1 MGAWGIKA
9 LERDEGLDVLDI
21 LKNEYV
27 PEHPVMDLGEMIEL
41 MKEEVMLGSDF
52 SQIDFL
58 FDNTAMALAELYF
71 QWKDNSKLDY
81 DHEEAIW
88 DKVTGF
94 TASKEALAFLLRQLT
109 DIKNEVPDED
119 GIREIVDLWKNEDSG
134 EIAPAWLEHLNQL
147 IDRLD
152 SEQEARQMYIKKYW
166 GNFIGGSDDSLN
178 LVAFLEDQKKEEI
191 PLSEI
196 FAKIGLDKQNWDFR
210 QTVEYLEF
218 THSDGVEMDFHF
230 AIDVVT
236 DLAAIL
242 LECSVSGSVNLQDLD
257 EYNTPARRIRITVT
271 PEEHDA
277 MNKALA
283 DFAQN
288 PLEYDLSEMMD
299 NEEIQEMARDVEA
312 LRKELYEAAGRNR
325 DYHVKAEDVKSLLP
339 DWKGADGCIATN
351 RITVEGRKVGYC
363 YREEPDGG
371 WDSGWR
377 FTAGDESDEYMD
389 DPNNAGIYKL
399 NTICNDDPDIIPLLN
414 TPAPCA
420 FERDENGV
428 FQQIKD
434 WKPDEDEEDP
444 DMDILKQCQ
453 KWHEEDKHQKI
464 VDALEAISAEERTPE
479 MDMELARAYNNLA
492 DSSEPEGRKLLHQA
506 LELMQSHEEEL
517 GDTYSWNFRMGY
529 AYYYLDQ
536 EGRALRHFEKALELH
551 PGDDPKLNTR
561 QDMEELID
569 SCKKGISLPQF
580 WECFRERT
588 ENWWETF
595 AEMEAELRQ
604 MMDEDKD
611 HTRGA
616 ELVDQMQETLN
627 LVFDEISF
635 EMGFNGEKYELIL
648 TPEGDKV
655 KLFELVYFQKHA
667 PKEML
672 KHWNILVGR
681 QPLQNIGL
689 RTEDGW
695 EISGEDV
702 QIWLEKQGE
711 NSFAISA
718 YCEKLLPMLRE
729 AECRVWWMLTTLTDQ
744 VLGEIPHMRYIDS
757 FDVLEEPK
765 AEPSFLLSQLPDK
778 LREQGL
784 ELSTDPEAYLESYL
798 GYKMEPKQDP
808 DADWRL
814 DVMAGSTC
822 CVPLI
827 NGYLNADND
836 FMDDLHA
843 DGAVAG
849 FFCYPL
855 DTLREEEGS
864 QKIFDFR
871 DKLEEVL
878 TGGDGS
884 EVLTLTGGATGL
896 YCGYVDFIAWD
907 IQEALNMAKEF
918 FEGTDIP
925 WAIFHT
931 FRREAGS
938 VSLKQQDDG
947 TETENQDD
955 ELDETLTGM
964 DYIPYTQQNAEAFFA
979 QLEQWNDEDEYTRC
993 IQALNAIPENW
1004 RNYRTAYALARA
1016 LENYAIIGDH
1026 DEGTLKSKGDKAL
1039 LRAIEVLESVREEG
1053 QNKAQWNMRMAYG
1066 YQYLYGQEEK
1076 AIPYAQRWA
1085 ELDPE
1090 DENAPAV
1097 IRECKAEIRKRQ
1109 RSRKKKAKFVPG
1121 DTPFEG
1127 FDLTNF
1133 WDDNWYALK
1142 EYVSESPSDE
1152 LIASVE
1158 EELGYKLPA
1167 AYIWL
1172 MKQHNGGIPVNT
1184 CYPCDEPTC
1193 WADDHVAITGI
1204 FGIGREKSCSLC
1216 GELGSQF
1223 MIDEWEYPAIGV
1235 AICDCPSAGHD
1246 MIFLDYRVCG
1256 PQGEPAVVHVDQEND
1271 YKITHLA
1278 DSFEEF
1284 VRGLEHESLYDPD
1297 EDVED
1302 LEDDADEEKTDRK
1315 GSFAGSVLLSKA
1327 EWDKEQLIR
1336 NLREEWGIVD
1346 EEPDEGDED
1355 EENSDDAV
1363 VMRVG
1368 GMMLIVTLFHGHIP
1382 DNEAE
1387 INAENNYMWPEAVEV
1402 AKAHKAHIMVAV
1414 LGEEEK
1420 LLERG
1425 KLFTKAMAVCCKQKY
1440 ATGVYTS
1447 GVVFEPRFYEGL
1459 ADMLKKDE
1467 LPIFNW
1473 VWFGLYR
1480 SEGGLNGYTYGMDVF
1495 GKEEMEVLNTDAE
1508 PEELRDFL
1516 ASLASYVL
1524 ACDVTLQDGET
1535 IGFSADDKHTIT
1547 RSPGISLPEEQM
1559 TLKIGYEPIKGDPE
1573 DDSCDHS
1580 DNDDTQD
1587 EEEFSNPEVYT
1598 EEEMEAVEEHIEQ
1611 YFGKFENVFHELVS
1625 PDIHVDICV
1634 VPPSEERDYCTL
1646 VTMGMGAHRM
1656 NVPEEL
1662 AEYKLERAELAIA
1675 LPADWKLDQESMKD
1689 EKWYWPIRLLK
1700 SLARLPI
1707 ASDTWLGFGHTMD
1720 NKENF
1725 AENTKL
1731 CAAILTGPQ
1740 STEEGG
1746 EVCTLPGG
1754 EEVNFYQVIPLYED
1768 ELDYKLEH
1776 DVDALLNKMR
1786 GISFVVNPTRQ
1797 NAITRGTFS
1806 NDNFD
1811 GEMDDAS
1818 YHLESI
1824 EEKELPIDPINAY
1837 NHMAIYLRWCME
1849 HDLMGEDFLKE
1860 YSEVAKQVKADP
1872 ASVDLRE
1879 FIRDELDGCLFSVLF
1894 NQQGRAFAGYY
1905 YGEGDSPYYPAD
1917 IDDYAL
1923 KYFGPSRYHSNE
1935 FQQEAYLFIPFD
1947 EKYYQTMAQVIEERF
1962 ENWQGQDFDEDTLEP
1977 SEVAHAIMEYL
1988 DCECT
1993 YFPSMADDDPIMS
2006 AYSYAQRLG
2015 VREGFVPVLIQ
2026 ADDETLLECLVMNA
2040 DPEHDADCYE
2050 FDLKTVEEYRKKML
2064 SAPVKDGKAIL
2075 EELTGQRKEEAEDD
2089 DLDWEEEVLGEM
2101 EGGEPNDRF
2110 ANYWNDDT
2118 GMTYPLILAK
2128 IPVKNPWEIFAYLPF
2143 GNWNECP
2150 DTPDL
2155 MAVAKYWFEQ
2165 HGAIPAAMSH
2175 DELEFELP
2183 TPISKERAMEVA
2195 VEQYGFCPDLDQNED
2210 GSIGSLA
2217 DVLWQSTVWYFW
2229 WD

>member
-71 QWKDNSKLDY
+71 QWKDNGKLDY

-196 FAKIGLDKQNWDFR
+196 FSKIGLDKQNWDFR

-257 EYNTPARRIRITVT
+257 EYNTPARRIRITAT

-283 DFAQN
+283 DFVHA

-325 DYHVKAEDVKSLLP
+325 DYYVKAEDMKNLLP
-339 DWKGADGCIATN
+339 DWEGADGCIATN
-351 RITVEGRKVGYC
+351 RITMEGYKVGYC
-363 YREEPDGG
+363 YRENPDGG

-377 FTAGDESDEYMD
+377 FTAGDESEAYMD

-399 NTICNDDPDIIPLLN
+399 NTICNDDPDIISLLN

-453 KWHEEDKHQKI
+453 KWHEESKQHKI
-464 VDALEAISAEERTPE
+464 IDALEAIPAEERTPE
-479 MDMELARAYNNLA
+479 MDSELARAYNNLA
-492 DSSEPEGRKLLHQA
+492 DPHKPTCKEMLKKALALLKP
-506 LELMQSHEEEL
+506 HEEYFE
-517 GDTYSWNFRMGY
+517 DDYYWNFRMGY
-529 AYYYLDQ
+529 SYFYLDQ
-536 EGRALRHFEKALELH
+536 EGRALRYFEKALEVR
-551 PGDDPKLNTR
+551 PGDDDTK
-561 QDMEELID
+561 EFID
-569 SCKKGISLPQF
+569 RCKQGISLPQF
-580 WECFRERT
+580 WECFRDRT

-604 MMDEDKD
+604 MMDDDKD

-616 ELVDQMQETLN
+616 ELVAQMEETLN
-627 LVFDEISF
+627 LAFDEISF

-667 PKEML
+667 PKEVL
-672 KHWNILVGR
+672 EHWNILVGR

-695 EISGEDV
+695 DISGDDV
-702 QIWLEKQGE
+702 QIWLEEQGE
-711 NSFAISA
+711 NSFALSA

-729 AECRVWWMLTTLTDQ
+729 AEGRVWWMLTTLTDQ

-757 FDVLEEPK
+757 FDVLEEPR
-765 AEPSFLLSQLPDK
+765 AEPSILMSQLPDALK
-778 LREQGL
+778 ERGL

-798 GYKMEPKQDP
+798 GYEMKPNEDP

-855 DTLREEEGS
+855 DTLREKEGT

-871 DKLEEVL
+871 DKLEEL
-878 TGGDGS
+878 FTTGDGP

-907 IQEALNMAKEF
+907 IQTALQMAKNF
-918 FEGTDIP
+918 FEDSDIP
-925 WAIFHT
+925 WASFHT
-931 FRREAGS
+931 FRREAGT
-938 VSLKQQDDG
+938 VNLKTPSEEEPDD
-947 TETENQDD
+947 EDQAP
-955 ELDETLTGM
+955 ELDETLAGM
-964 DYIPYTQQNAEAFFA
+964 DYIPYTPQNEEEYFQ

-993 IQALNAIPENW
+993 IQALNAIPEDW
-1004 RNYRTAYALARA
+1004 RNYRIAYAMARA

-1026 DEGTLKSKGDKAL
+1026 DEGTPNYKGDKAL
-1039 LRAIEVLESVREEG
+1039 RRAIEVLESVREEG
-1053 QNKAQWNMRMAYG
+1053 QDKAEWNMRMAYG
-1066 YQYLYGQEEK
+1066 YQYLYGQEEQ

-1090 DENAPAV
+1090 DKDAPAV
-1097 IRECKAEIRKRQ
+1097 IQECQKEIAKRAEAEAEDE
-1109 RSRKKKAKFVPG
+1109 SDHTGVF
-1121 DTPFEG
+1121 TG
-1127 FDLTNF
+1127 F
-1133 WDDNWYALK
+1133 
-1142 EYVSESPSDE
+1142 
-1152 LIASVE
+1152 
-1158 EELGYKLPA
+1158 
-1167 AYIWL
+1167 
-1172 MKQHNGGIPVNT
+1172 
-1184 CYPCDEPTC
+1184 
-1193 WADDHVAITGI
+1193 
-1204 FGIGREKSCSLC
+1204 
-1216 GELGSQF
+1216 
-1223 MIDEWEYPAIGV
+1223 
-1235 AICDCPSAGHD
+1235 
-1246 MIFLDYRVCG
+1246 
-1256 PQGEPAVVHVDQEND
+1256 
-1271 YKITHLA
+1271 
-1278 DSFEEF
+1278 
-1284 VRGLEHESLYDPD
+1284 
-1297 EDVED
+1297 
-1302 LEDDADEEKTDRK
+1302 
-1315 GSFAGSVLLSKA
+1315 VLLSKG
-1327 EWDKEQLIR
+1327 EWDKEQFIR
-1336 NLREEWGIVD
+1336 DMKEKWDIAVD
-1346 EEPDEGDED
+1346 EYDAS
-1355 EENSDDAV
+1355 EEKDDDALV
-1363 VMRVG
+1363 FEVG
-1368 GMMLIVTLFHGHIP
+1368 DMVAAVSLATYPIP
-1382 DNEAE
+1382 NGEAE
-1387 INAENNYMWPEAVEV
+1387 LNAENNYMWEDAVKV
-1402 AKAHKAHIMVAV
+1402 AKEHCAHIMVAV
-1414 LGEEEK
+1414 LGKEEN
-1420 LLERG
+1420 LLEKG
-1425 KLFTKAMAVCCKQKY
+1425 KLYTKVVAACCRQEY
-1440 ATGVYTS
+1440 ATGIYTS
-1447 GVVFEPRFYEGL
+1447 GVVFEPRFYEGF
-1459 ADMLKKDE
+1459 ADMMQDGE

-1473 VWFGLYR
+1473 IWFGLWR
-1480 SEGGLNGYTYGMDVF
+1480 NENGMNGYTYGMDVF
-1495 GKEEMEVLNTDAE
+1495 GKDEMEVLGTDAK
-1508 PEELRDFL
+1508 PSDLRDFL
-1516 ASLASYVL
+1516 ASLVSYVL
-1524 ACDVTLQDGET
+1524 ENDVELHDGET
-1535 IGFSADDKHTIT
+1535 IGFAADDKHTIT
-1547 RSPGISLPEEQM
+1547 RSPGVGLPEEQM
-1559 TLKIGYEPIKGDPE
+1559 TLKISWESSDGDP
-1573 DDSCDHS
+1573 DDDG
-1580 DNDDTQD
+1580 DDPDGEMPED
-1587 EEEFSNPEVYT
+1587 EEAGVPEVYT
-1598 EEEMEAVEEHIEQ
+1598 EEEMEAVEGHIQQ
-1611 YFGKFENVFHELVS
+1611 YFGKVENVFHELVS
-1625 PDIHVDICV
+1625 PDIHVDICM
-1634 VPPSEERDYCTL
+1634 VPPTEERDYCTL

-1662 AEYKLERAELAIA
+1662 VEYKLERAELAIA

-1707 ASDTWLGFGHTMD
+1707 NCDSWLGHGHTV
-1720 NKENF
+1720 ENREPF
-1725 AENTKL
+1725 ADNTKL
-1731 CAAILTGPQ
+1731 CTATLIGPQ
-1740 STEEGG
+1740 DTEDGS

-1776 DVDALLNKMR
+1776 DTDALLNKMR

-1797 NAITRGTFS
+1797 DAITRGTLS
-1806 NDNFD
+1806 NDDFD

-1818 YHLESI
+1818 YHIESI

-1849 HDLMGEDFLKE
+1849 HDLMGEEFLAE
-1860 YSEVAKQVKADP
+1860 YGEVVEKVKADS

-1894 NQQGRAFAGYY
+1894 NQQGRAFASYY

-1917 IDDYAL
+1917 VDDNAL
-1923 KYFGPSRYHSNE
+1923 RFFGPERYHSDE
-1935 FQQEAYLFIPFD
+1935 FQDEAYLFIPFD
-1947 EKYYQTMAQVIEERF
+1947 EDYYQAMAEVIEERF
-1962 ENWQGQDFDEDTLEP
+1962 ANWQGQDFDEDTLEP
-1977 SEVAHAIMEYL
+1977 SEVAQAIMEYL

-2040 DPEHDADCYE
+2040 DPKNDVDIYE
-2050 FDLKTVEEYRKKML
+2050 FDLKAVTEYRKKML
-2064 SAPVKDGKAIL
+2064 STPVKDGKTVL

-2089 DLDWEEEVLGEM
+2089 DMDWDEEVLGEM

-2110 ANYWNDDT
+2110 SSYWDDDT
-2118 GMTYPLILAK
+2118 EMTYPLILAK

-2143 GNWNECP
+2143 GNWNDCP
-2150 DTPDL
+2150 DTPEL
-2155 MAVAKYWFEQ
+2155 MAAAKYWFQQ

>member
-1 MGAWGIKA
+1 
-9 LERDEGLDVLDI
+9 
-21 LKNEYV
+21 
-27 PEHPVMDLGEMIEL
+27 
-41 MKEEVMLGSDF
+41 
-52 SQIDFL
+52 
-58 FDNTAMALAELYF
+58 
-71 QWKDNSKLDY
+71 
-81 DHEEAIW
+81 
-88 DKVTGF
+88 
-94 TASKEALAFLLRQLT
+94 
-109 DIKNEVPDED
+109 
-119 GIREIVDLWKNEDSG
+119 
-134 EIAPAWLEHLNQL
+134 
-147 IDRLD
+147 
-152 SEQEARQMYIKKYW
+152 MYIKKYW

-196 FAKIGLDKQNWDFR
+196 FTKIGLDKQNWGFR

-218 THSDGVEMDFHF
+218 THSSGVEMDFHF

-257 EYNTPARRIRITVT
+257 EYNTPSRRIRITAT

-277 MNKALA
+277 MNKSLA

-299 NEEIQEMARDVEA
+299 DEEIQEMARDVEA
-312 LRKELYEAAGRNR
+312 LRKDLYEAAGRNR

-351 RITVEGRKVGYC
+351 RITVEGCKVGYC
-363 YREEPDGG
+363 YREKPDGD

-377 FTAGDESDEYMD
+377 FTAGDESEAYMD

-616 ELVDQMQETLN
+616 EIVAQMEETLN

-635 EMGFNGEKYELIL
+635 EMGFNGEKHELIL

-667 PKEML
+667 PKEVL
-672 KHWNILVGR
+672 EHWNILVGR

-695 EISGEDV
+695 DISGEDV
-702 QIWLEKQGE
+702 QIWLEEQGE

-729 AECRVWWMLTTLTDQ
+729 EEGRAWWMLTTLTDQ
-744 VLGEIPHMRYIDS
+744 VLGEISHMRYIDS

-864 QKIFDFR
+864 EKIFDFR
-871 DKLEEVL
+871 DKLEELFTTV
-878 TGGDGS
+878 DGS
-884 EVLTLTGGATGL
+884 EMLALIGGATGL

-907 IQEALNMAKEF
+907 IREALNMAKEF

-938 VSLKQQDDG
+938 VPLKQQDDG

-964 DYIPYTQQNAEAFFA
+964 DYIPYTQQDAEAFFA

-993 IQALNAIPENW
+993 IQALNAIPEDW

-1026 DEGTLKSKGDKAL
+1026 DEGTLKFKGDKAL
-1039 LRAIEVLESVREEG
+1039 QRAIEVLESVREEG
-1053 QNKAQWNMRMAYG
+1053 QDKAEWNMRMAYG

-1142 EYVSESPSDE
+1142 EYVSDPPSDE

-1193 WADDHVAITGI
+1193 WAEDHVAITGI

-1246 MIFLDYRVCG
+1246 MIFLDYRACG

-1355 EENSDDAV
+1355 DENSDDAV

-1402 AKAHKAHIMVAV
+1402 TKAHKAHIMVAV

-1459 ADMLKKDE
+1459 ADMIKEDE

-1508 PEELRDFL
+1508 PEDLRDFL

-1547 RSPGISLPEEQM
+1547 RSPGVSLPEEQM
-1559 TLKIGYEPIKGDPE
+1559 TLKISYEPTEVEPE
-1573 DDSCDHS
+1573 TDDDS
-1580 DNDDTQD
+1580 
-1587 EEEFSNPEVYT
+1587 
-1598 EEEMEAVEEHIEQ
+1598 I
-1611 YFGKFENVFHELVS
+1611 G
-1625 PDIHVDICV
+1625 
-1634 VPPSEERDYCTL
+1634 
-1646 VTMGMGAHRM
+1646 
-1656 NVPEEL
+1656 
-1662 AEYKLERAELAIA
+1662 
-1675 LPADWKLDQESMKD
+1675 
-1689 EKWYWPIRLLK
+1689 
-1700 SLARLPI
+1700 
-1707 ASDTWLGFGHTMD
+1707 
-1720 NKENF
+1720 
-1725 AENTKL
+1725 
-1731 CAAILTGPQ
+1731 
-1740 STEEGG
+1740 
-1746 EVCTLPGG
+1746 
-1754 EEVNFYQVIPLYED
+1754 
-1768 ELDYKLEH
+1768 
-1776 DVDALLNKMR
+1776 
-1786 GISFVVNPTRQ
+1786 
-1797 NAITRGTFS
+1797 
-1806 NDNFD
+1806 
-1811 GEMDDAS
+1811 MDDVS
-1818 YHLESI
+1818 YHIESI

-1849 HDLMGEDFLKE
+1849 HDLMGEKFLE
-1860 YSEVAKQVKADP
+1860 EHGDVVNQVKADP
-1872 ASVDLRE
+1872 GSTDLRT
-1879 FIRDELDGCLFSVLF
+1879 FIREELFGCLFSALF
-1894 NQQGRAFAGYY
+1894 NQKGRAFAHYY
-1905 YGEGDSPYYPAD
+1905 YGENDAPYYPAD

-1935 FQQEAYLFIPFD
+1935 FQQETYLFIPFD
-1947 EKYYQTMAQVIEERF
+1947 EKYYQAMAKVIEKRF
-1962 ENWQGQDFDEDTLEP
+1962 VNWQGQDFDEDTLEP
-1977 SEVAHAIMEYL
+1977 SEVAQAIMEYL

-2006 AYSYAQRLG
+2006 AYSYARRLG
-2015 VREGFVPVLIQ
+2015 VREDFIPVLIKP
-2026 ADDETLLECLVMNA
+2026 DETLLECLVMNA
-2040 DPEHDADCYE
+2040 DPENDADCYE
-2050 FDLKTVEEYRKKML
+2050 FNPKAVEEYRKKML
-2064 SAPVKDGKAIL
+2064 SAPVKDGKAVL
-2075 EELTGQRKEEAEDD
+2075 EELTGQRKEEAEEDD
-2089 DLDWEEEVLGEM
+2089 MDWEEEIIGEID
-2101 EGGEPNDRF
+2101 GGINNDRF
-2110 ANYWNDDT
+2110 ASYWDSDT
-2118 GMTYPLILAK
+2118 NMTVPLILAK

-2150 DTPDL
+2150 DTLEL

-2165 HGAIPAAMSH
+2165 YDAVPAAMSH
-2175 DELEFELP
+2175 DELEFLLP
-2183 TPISKERAMEVA
+2183 APVPKEKAIDVA
-2195 VEQYGFCPDLDQNED
+2195 VEQYGFCPDLDQNA
-2210 GSIGSLA
+2210 SIGTLA
-2217 DVLWQSTVWYFW
+2217 DTIHQSTVWYFW

>member
-1 MGAWGIKA
+1 
-9 LERDEGLDVLDI
+9 
-21 LKNEYV
+21 
-27 PEHPVMDLGEMIEL
+27 
-41 MKEEVMLGSDF
+41 
-52 SQIDFL
+52 
-58 FDNTAMALAELYF
+58 
-71 QWKDNSKLDY
+71 
-81 DHEEAIW
+81 
-88 DKVTGF
+88 
-94 TASKEALAFLLRQLT
+94 
-109 DIKNEVPDED
+109 
-119 GIREIVDLWKNEDSG
+119 
-134 EIAPAWLEHLNQL
+134 
-147 IDRLD
+147 
-152 SEQEARQMYIKKYW
+152 MYIKKYW

-196 FAKIGLDKQNWDFR
+196 FAKIGLDKQNWNFH

-257 EYNTPARRIRITVT
+257 EYNTSSRRIRITAT

-277 MNKALA
+277 MDKALA
-283 DFAQN
+283 DFVHA
-288 PLEYDLSEMMD
+288 PLEYDISEMMGED
-299 NEEIQEMARDVEA
+299 EITDMASQVEM
-312 LRKELYEAAGRNR
+312 LRKELYEASGRNR
-325 DYHVKAEDVKSLLP
+325 NYHVKAEDVKDLLP

-351 RITVEGRKVGYC
+351 RITVEGCKVGYC

-588 ENWWETF
+588 ENCWETF

-616 ELVDQMQETLN
+616 ELVAQMEGALN
-627 LVFDEISF
+627 QAFDEISF
-635 EMGFNGEKYELIL
+635 EMGFNGEKHELIL

-655 KLFELVYFQKHA
+655 KLFELIYFQKHA
-667 PKEML
+667 PKEVL
-672 KHWNILVGR
+672 EHWNILVGR

-689 RTEDGW
+689 RTENGLD
-695 EISGEDV
+695 ISGDDV
-702 QIWLEKQGE
+702 QIWLEEQGE

-718 YCEKLLPMLRE
+718 YCEKLLPMLRDE
-729 AECRVWWMLTTLTDQ
+729 EGRAWWMLTTFTDQ

-938 VSLKQQDDG
+938 VPLKQQDAG
-947 TETENQDD
+947 SETENQDD
-955 ELDETLTGM
+955 ELDEALTGM

-993 IQALNAIPENW
+993 IQALNAIPEDW

-1026 DEGTLKSKGDKAL
+1026 NEGTPRYKGDKAL
-1039 LRAIEVLESVREEG
+1039 CRAIEVLESVREEG
-1053 QNKAQWNMRMAYG
+1053 QDKAEWNMRMAYG

-1090 DENAPAV
+1090 DENASAV
-1097 IRECKAEIRKRQ
+1097 IQECKAEIRKRQ
-1109 RSRKKKAKFVPG
+1109 RSRKKAKFVPG

-1133 WDDNWYALK
+1133 WDDSMYALK
-1142 EYVSESPSDE
+1142 EYVSDPPSDE

-1193 WADDHVAITGI
+1193 WAEDHVAITGI

-1284 VRGLEHESLYDPD
+1284 IRGLEHESLYDPD

-1302 LEDDADEEKTDRK
+1302 LEDDADEEETDHK

-1336 NLREEWGIVD
+1336 DLREEWGIVD

-1355 EENSDDAV
+1355 VENSDDAV

-1368 GMMLIVTLFHGHIP
+1368 NMMLIVTLFHGHIP

-1459 ADMLKKDE
+1459 ADMIKEDE

-1547 RSPGISLPEEQM
+1547 RSPGVSLPEEQM

-1573 DDSCDHS
+1573 DD
-1580 DNDDTQD
+1580 DD
-1587 EEEFSNPEVYT
+1587 S
-1598 EEEMEAVEEHIEQ
+1598 I
-1611 YFGKFENVFHELVS
+1611 G
-1625 PDIHVDICV
+1625 
-1634 VPPSEERDYCTL
+1634 
-1646 VTMGMGAHRM
+1646 
-1656 NVPEEL
+1656 
-1662 AEYKLERAELAIA
+1662 
-1675 LPADWKLDQESMKD
+1675 
-1689 EKWYWPIRLLK
+1689 
-1700 SLARLPI
+1700 
-1707 ASDTWLGFGHTMD
+1707 
-1720 NKENF
+1720 
-1725 AENTKL
+1725 
-1731 CAAILTGPQ
+1731 
-1740 STEEGG
+1740 
-1746 EVCTLPGG
+1746 
-1754 EEVNFYQVIPLYED
+1754 
-1768 ELDYKLEH
+1768 
-1776 DVDALLNKMR
+1776 
-1786 GISFVVNPTRQ
+1786 
-1797 NAITRGTFS
+1797 
-1806 NDNFD
+1806 
-1811 GEMDDAS
+1811 MDDVS
-1818 YHLESI
+1818 YHIESI

-1849 HDLMGEDFLKE
+1849 HDLMGGKFLAE
-1860 YSEVAKQVKADP
+1860 HGEVVNQVKADP
-1872 ASVDLRE
+1872 GNTDLRT
-1879 FIRDELDGCLFSVLF
+1879 FIREELFGCLFSALF
-1894 NQQGRAFAGYY
+1894 NQKGRAFAHYY
-1905 YGEGDSPYYPAD
+1905 YGENDAPYYPAD

-1947 EKYYQTMAQVIEERF
+1947 EKYYQAMAEVIEERF

-2040 DPEHDADCYE
+2040 DSEHDADFYE
-2050 FDLKTVEEYRKKML
+2050 FDLKTVTEYRKKVL

-2089 DLDWEEEVLGEM
+2089 DLDWDEEVLDEM

-2110 ANYWNDDT
+2110 ANYWNDGT

-2195 VEQYGFCPDLDQNED
+2195 VEQYGF
-2210 GSIGSLA
+2210 
-2217 DVLWQSTVWYFW
+2217 
-2229 WD
+2229 

>member
-71 QWKDNSKLDY
+71 QWKDNGKLDY

-257 EYNTPARRIRITVT
+257 EYNTPARRIRITAT

-283 DFAQN
+283 DFVHA

-325 DYHVKAEDVKSLLP
+325 DYYVKAEDMKNLLP
-339 DWKGADGCIATN
+339 DWEGADGCIATN
-351 RITVEGRKVGYC
+351 RITMEGYKVGYC
-363 YREEPDGG
+363 YRENPDGG

-377 FTAGDESDEYMD
+377 FTAGDESEAYMD

-399 NTICNDDPDIIPLLN
+399 NTICNDDPDIISLLN

-453 KWHEEDKHQKI
+453 KWHEESKQHKI
-464 VDALEAISAEERTPE
+464 IDALEAIPAEERTPE
-479 MDMELARAYNNLA
+479 MDSELARAYNNLA
-492 DSSEPEGRKLLHQA
+492 DPHKPTCKEMLKKALALLKP
-506 LELMQSHEEEL
+506 HEEYFE
-517 GDTYSWNFRMGY
+517 DDYYWNFRMGY
-529 AYYYLDQ
+529 SYFYLDQ
-536 EGRALRHFEKALELH
+536 EGRALRYFEKALEVR
-551 PGDDPKLNTR
+551 PGDDDTK
-561 QDMEELID
+561 EFID
-569 SCKKGISLPQF
+569 RCKQGISLPQF

-604 MMDEDKD
+604 MMDDDKD

-616 ELVDQMQETLN
+616 ELVAQMEETLN
-627 LVFDEISF
+627 LAFDEISF

-667 PKEML
+667 PKEVL
-672 KHWNILVGR
+672 EHWNILVGR

-695 EISGEDV
+695 DISGDDV
-702 QIWLEKQGE
+702 QIWLEEQGE
-711 NSFAISA
+711 NSFALSA

-729 AECRVWWMLTTLTDQ
+729 AEGRVWWMLTTLTDQ

-757 FDVLEEPK
+757 FDVLEEPR
-765 AEPSFLLSQLPDK
+765 AEPSILMSQLPDALK
-778 LREQGL
+778 ERGL

-798 GYKMEPKQDP
+798 GYEMKPNEDP

-855 DTLREEEGS
+855 DTLREKEGT

-871 DKLEEVL
+871 DKLEEL
-878 TGGDGS
+878 FTTGDGP

-907 IQEALNMAKEF
+907 IQTALQMAKNF
-918 FEGTDIP
+918 FEDSDIP
-925 WAIFHT
+925 WASFHT
-931 FRREAGS
+931 FRREAGT
-938 VSLKQQDDG
+938 VNLKTPSEEEPDD
-947 TETENQDD
+947 EDQAP
-955 ELDETLTGM
+955 ELDETLAGM
-964 DYIPYTQQNAEAFFA
+964 DYIPYTPQNEEEYFQ

-993 IQALNAIPENW
+993 IQALNAIPEDW
-1004 RNYRTAYALARA
+1004 RNYRIAYAMARA

-1026 DEGTLKSKGDKAL
+1026 DEGTPNYKGDKAL
-1039 LRAIEVLESVREEG
+1039 RRAIEVLESVREEG
-1053 QNKAQWNMRMAYG
+1053 QDKAEWNMRMAYG
-1066 YQYLYGQEEK
+1066 YQYLYGQEEQ

-1090 DENAPAV
+1090 DKDAPAV
-1097 IRECKAEIRKRQ
+1097 IQECQKEIAKRAEAEAEDE
-1109 RSRKKKAKFVPG
+1109 SDHTGVF
-1121 DTPFEG
+1121 TG
-1127 FDLTNF
+1127 F
-1133 WDDNWYALK
+1133 
-1142 EYVSESPSDE
+1142 
-1152 LIASVE
+1152 
-1158 EELGYKLPA
+1158 
-1167 AYIWL
+1167 
-1172 MKQHNGGIPVNT
+1172 
-1184 CYPCDEPTC
+1184 
-1193 WADDHVAITGI
+1193 
-1204 FGIGREKSCSLC
+1204 
-1216 GELGSQF
+1216 
-1223 MIDEWEYPAIGV
+1223 
-1235 AICDCPSAGHD
+1235 
-1246 MIFLDYRVCG
+1246 
-1256 PQGEPAVVHVDQEND
+1256 
-1271 YKITHLA
+1271 
-1278 DSFEEF
+1278 
-1284 VRGLEHESLYDPD
+1284 
-1297 EDVED
+1297 
-1302 LEDDADEEKTDRK
+1302 
-1315 GSFAGSVLLSKA
+1315 VLLSKG
-1327 EWDKEQLIR
+1327 EWDKEQFIR
-1336 NLREEWGIVD
+1336 DMKEKWDIAVD
-1346 EEPDEGDED
+1346 EYDAS
-1355 EENSDDAV
+1355 EEKDDDALV
-1363 VMRVG
+1363 FEVG
-1368 GMMLIVTLFHGHIP
+1368 DMVAAVSLATYPIP
-1382 DNEAE
+1382 NGEAE
-1387 INAENNYMWPEAVEV
+1387 LNAENNYMWEDAVKV
-1402 AKAHKAHIMVAV
+1402 AKEHCAHIMVAV
-1414 LGEEEK
+1414 LGKEEN
-1420 LLERG
+1420 LLEKG
-1425 KLFTKAMAVCCKQKY
+1425 KLYTKVVAACCRQEY
-1440 ATGVYTS
+1440 ATGIYTS
-1447 GVVFEPRFYEGL
+1447 GVVFEPRFYEGF
-1459 ADMLKKDE
+1459 ADMMQDGE

-1473 VWFGLYR
+1473 IWFGLWR
-1480 SEGGLNGYTYGMDVF
+1480 NENGMNGYTYGMDVF
-1495 GKEEMEVLNTDAE
+1495 GKDEMEVLGTDAK
-1508 PEELRDFL
+1508 PSDLRDFL
-1516 ASLASYVL
+1516 ASLVSYVL
-1524 ACDVTLQDGET
+1524 ENDVELHDGET
-1535 IGFSADDKHTIT
+1535 IGFAADDKHTIT
-1547 RSPGISLPEEQM
+1547 RSPGVGLPEEQM
-1559 TLKIGYEPIKGDPE
+1559 TLKISWESSDGDP
-1573 DDSCDHS
+1573 DDDG
-1580 DNDDTQD
+1580 DDPDGEMPED
-1587 EEEFSNPEVYT
+1587 EEAGVPEVYT
-1598 EEEMEAVEEHIEQ
+1598 EEEMEAVEGHIQQ
-1611 YFGKFENVFHELVS
+1611 YFGKVENVFHELVS
-1625 PDIHVDICV
+1625 PDIHVDICM
-1634 VPPSEERDYCTL
+1634 VPPTEERDYCTL

-1662 AEYKLERAELAIA
+1662 VEYKLERAELAIA

-1707 ASDTWLGFGHTMD
+1707 NCDSWLGHGHTV
-1720 NKENF
+1720 ENREPF
-1725 AENTKL
+1725 ADNTKL
-1731 CAAILTGPQ
+1731 CTATLIGPQ
-1740 STEEGG
+1740 DTEDGS

-1776 DVDALLNKMR
+1776 DTDALLNKMR

-1797 NAITRGTFS
+1797 DAITRGTLS
-1806 NDNFD
+1806 NDDFD

-1818 YHLESI
+1818 YHIESI

-1849 HDLMGEDFLKE
+1849 HDLMGEEFLAE
-1860 YSEVAKQVKADP
+1860 YGEVVEKVKADS

-1917 IDDYAL
+1917 VDDNAL
-1923 KYFGPSRYHSNE
+1923 RFFGPERYHSDE
-1935 FQQEAYLFIPFD
+1935 FQDEAYLFIPFD
-1947 EKYYQTMAQVIEERF
+1947 EDYYQDMAQVIEERF
-1962 ENWQGQDFDEDTLEP
+1962 ANWQGQDFDEDTLEP
-1977 SEVAHAIMEYL
+1977 SEVAQAIMEYL

-2040 DPEHDADCYE
+2040 DPKNDVDIYE
-2050 FDLKTVEEYRKKML
+2050 FDLKAVTEYRKKML
-2064 SAPVKDGKAIL
+2064 STPVKDGKTVL

-2089 DLDWEEEVLGEM
+2089 DMDWDEEVLGEM

-2110 ANYWNDDT
+2110 SSYWDDDT
-2118 GMTYPLILAK
+2118 EMTYPLILAK

-2143 GNWNECP
+2143 GNWNDCP
-2150 DTPDL
+2150 DTPEL
-2155 MAVAKYWFEQ
+2155 MAAAKYWFQQ

>member
-1 MGAWGIKA
+1 
-9 LERDEGLDVLDI
+9 
-21 LKNEYV
+21 
-27 PEHPVMDLGEMIEL
+27 
-41 MKEEVMLGSDF
+41 
-52 SQIDFL
+52 
-58 FDNTAMALAELYF
+58 
-71 QWKDNSKLDY
+71 
-81 DHEEAIW
+81 
-88 DKVTGF
+88 
-94 TASKEALAFLLRQLT
+94 
-109 DIKNEVPDED
+109 
-119 GIREIVDLWKNEDSG
+119 
-134 EIAPAWLEHLNQL
+134 
-147 IDRLD
+147 
-152 SEQEARQMYIKKYW
+152 MYIKKYW

-196 FAKIGLDKQNWDFR
+196 FTKIGLDKQNWGFR

-218 THSDGVEMDFHF
+218 THSSGVEMDFHF

-257 EYNTPARRIRITVT
+257 EYNTPSRRIRITAT

-277 MNKALA
+277 MNKSLA

-299 NEEIQEMARDVEA
+299 DEEIQEMARDVEA
-312 LRKELYEAAGRNR
+312 LRKDLYEAAGRNR
-325 DYHVKAEDVKSLLP
+325 DYHVKAEDVKSLLS

-351 RITVEGRKVGYC
+351 RITVEGCKVGYC
-363 YREEPDGG
+363 YREKPDGD

-377 FTAGDESDEYMD
+377 FTAGDESEEYMD

-464 VDALEAISAEERTPE
+464 VDALEAIPTEERTPE

-492 DSSEPEGRKLLHQA
+492 DSSEPEGRKQLHRA
-506 LELMQSHEEEL
+506 LELMQCHEEEL

-536 EGRALRHFEKALELH
+536 EGRALRYFEKALEQH

-561 QDMEELID
+561 QDIEDLID
-569 SCKKGISLPQF
+569 WCTKGISLPQF
-580 WECFRERT
+580 SECFRERT

-616 ELVDQMQETLN
+616 ELVAQMEDTLN

-635 EMGFNGEKYELIL
+635 ELGFNGEKHELIL
-648 TPEGDKV
+648 TPEGNKV

-667 PKEML
+667 PKEVL
-672 KHWNILVGR
+672 EHWNILVGR
-681 QPLQNIGL
+681 QPSQNIGL
-689 RTEDGW
+689 RTDDSW
-695 EISGEDV
+695 DISGEDV
-702 QIWLEKQGE
+702 QIWLEEQGE
-711 NSFAISA
+711 NSFNISA

-729 AECRVWWMLTTLTDQ
+729 AEGRVWWMLTTLTDQ
-744 VLGEIPHMRYIDS
+744 ILGEIPHMRYIDS

-798 GYKMEPKQDP
+798 GYEMKPNEDP
-808 DADWRL
+808 NADWRL

-864 QKIFDFR
+864 EKIFDFR
-871 DKLEEVL
+871 DKLEELFTTV
-878 TGGDGS
+878 DGS
-884 EVLTLTGGATGL
+884 EMLALIGGATGL

-907 IQEALNMAKEF
+907 IREALNMAKEF

-938 VSLKQQDDG
+938 VPLKQQDDG

-964 DYIPYTQQNAEAFFA
+964 DYIPYTQQDAEAFFA

-993 IQALNAIPENW
+993 IQALNAIPEDW

-1026 DEGTLKSKGDKAL
+1026 DEGTLKFKGDKAL
-1039 LRAIEVLESVREEG
+1039 QRAIEVLESVREEG
-1053 QNKAQWNMRMAYG
+1053 QDKAEWNMRMAYG

-1142 EYVSESPSDE
+1142 EYVSDPPSDE

-1193 WADDHVAITGI
+1193 WAEDHVAITGI
-1204 FGIGREKSCSLC
+1204 FGIGREKSYSLC

-1246 MIFLDYRVCG
+1246 MIFLDYRACG

-1284 VRGLEHESLYDPD
+1284 IRGLEHESLYDPD

-1302 LEDDADEEKTDRK
+1302 LNEDVDADEEETDHK
-1315 GSFAGSVLLSKA
+1315 GSFAGSVLLSKV

-1336 NLREEWGIVD
+1336 DLREEWGIVD

-1355 EENSDDAV
+1355 DENSDDAV

-1402 AKAHKAHIMVAV
+1402 TKAHKAHIMVAV

-1459 ADMLKKDE
+1459 ADMIKEDE

-1508 PEELRDFL
+1508 PEDLRDFL

-1547 RSPGISLPEEQM
+1547 RSPGVSLPEEQM
-1559 TLKIGYEPIKGDPE
+1559 TLKISYEPTEVEPE
-1573 DDSCDHS
+1573 TDDDS
-1580 DNDDTQD
+1580 
-1587 EEEFSNPEVYT
+1587 
-1598 EEEMEAVEEHIEQ
+1598 I
-1611 YFGKFENVFHELVS
+1611 G
-1625 PDIHVDICV
+1625 
-1634 VPPSEERDYCTL
+1634 
-1646 VTMGMGAHRM
+1646 
-1656 NVPEEL
+1656 
-1662 AEYKLERAELAIA
+1662 
-1675 LPADWKLDQESMKD
+1675 
-1689 EKWYWPIRLLK
+1689 
-1700 SLARLPI
+1700 
-1707 ASDTWLGFGHTMD
+1707 
-1720 NKENF
+1720 
-1725 AENTKL
+1725 
-1731 CAAILTGPQ
+1731 
-1740 STEEGG
+1740 
-1746 EVCTLPGG
+1746 
-1754 EEVNFYQVIPLYED
+1754 
-1768 ELDYKLEH
+1768 
-1776 DVDALLNKMR
+1776 
-1786 GISFVVNPTRQ
+1786 
-1797 NAITRGTFS
+1797 
-1806 NDNFD
+1806 
-1811 GEMDDAS
+1811 MDDVS
-1818 YHLESI
+1818 YHIESI

-1849 HDLMGEDFLKE
+1849 HDLMGEKFLE
-1860 YSEVAKQVKADP
+1860 EHGDVVNQVKADP
-1872 ASVDLRE
+1872 GSTDLRT
-1879 FIRDELDGCLFSVLF
+1879 FIREELFGCLFSALF
-1894 NQQGRAFAGYY
+1894 NQKGRAFAHYY
-1905 YGEGDSPYYPAD
+1905 YGENDAPYYPAD

-1935 FQQEAYLFIPFD
+1935 FQQETYLFIPFD
-1947 EKYYQTMAQVIEERF
+1947 EKYYQAMAKVIEKRF
-1962 ENWQGQDFDEDTLEP
+1962 VNWQGQDFDEDTLEP
-1977 SEVAHAIMEYL
+1977 SEVAQAIMEYL

-2006 AYSYAQRLG
+2006 AYSYARRLG
-2015 VREGFVPVLIQ
+2015 VREDFIPVLIKP
-2026 ADDETLLECLVMNA
+2026 DETLLECLVMNA
-2040 DPEHDADCYE
+2040 DPENDADCYE
-2050 FDLKTVEEYRKKML
+2050 FNPKAVEEYRKKML
-2064 SAPVKDGKAIL
+2064 SAPVKDGKAVL
-2075 EELTGQRKEEAEDD
+2075 EELTGQRKEEAEEDD
-2089 DLDWEEEVLGEM
+2089 MDWEEEIIGEID
-2101 EGGEPNDRF
+2101 GGINNDRF
-2110 ANYWNDDT
+2110 ASYWDSDT
-2118 GMTYPLILAK
+2118 NMTVPLILAK

-2150 DTPDL
+2150 DTLEL

-2165 HGAIPAAMSH
+2165 YDAVPAAMSH
-2175 DELEFELP
+2175 DELEFLLP
-2183 TPISKERAMEVA
+2183 APVPKEKAIDVA
-2195 VEQYGFCPDLDQNED
+2195 VEQYGFCPDLDQNA
-2210 GSIGSLA
+2210 SIGTLA
-2217 DVLWQSTVWYFW
+2217 DTIHQSTVWYFW

>member
-257 EYNTPARRIRITVT
+257 EYNTPARRIRITAT

-283 DFAQN
+283 DFVHA

-325 DYHVKAEDVKSLLP
+325 DYYVKAEDMKNLLP
-339 DWKGADGCIATN
+339 DWEGADGCIATN
-351 RITVEGRKVGYC
+351 RITMEGYKVGYC
-363 YREEPDGG
+363 YRENPDGG

-377 FTAGDESDEYMD
+377 FTAGDESEAYMD

-399 NTICNDDPDIIPLLN
+399 NTICNDDPDIISLLN

-453 KWHEEDKHQKI
+453 KWHEESKQHKI
-464 VDALEAISAEERTPE
+464 IDALEAIPAEERTPE
-479 MDMELARAYNNLA
+479 MDSELARAYNNLA
-492 DSSEPEGRKLLHQA
+492 DPHKPTCKEMLKKALALLKP
-506 LELMQSHEEEL
+506 HEEYFE
-517 GDTYSWNFRMGY
+517 DDYYWNFRMGY
-529 AYYYLDQ
+529 SYFYLDQ
-536 EGRALRHFEKALELH
+536 EGRALRYFEKALEVR
-551 PGDDPKLNTR
+551 PGDDDTKEFIER
-561 QDMEELID
+561 
-569 SCKKGISLPQF
+569 CKKGISLPQF

-588 ENWWETF
+588 EDWWETF

-616 ELVDQMQETLN
+616 ELVAQMQETLN

-667 PKEML
+667 PKEVL
-672 KHWNILVGR
+672 EHWNILVGR

-695 EISGEDV
+695 DISGEDV
-702 QIWLEKQGE
+702 QIWLEEQGE

-729 AECRVWWMLTTLTDQ
+729 EEGRAWWMLTTLTDQ

-938 VSLKQQDDG
+938 VPLKQQDDG

-993 IQALNAIPENW
+993 IQALNAIPEDW
-1004 RNYRTAYALARA
+1004 RNYRIAYAMARA

-1053 QNKAQWNMRMAYG
+1053 QDKAEWNMRMAYG
-1066 YQYLYGQEEK
+1066 YQYLYGQEEQ

-1090 DENAPAV
+1090 DKDAPAV
-1097 IRECKAEIRKRQ
+1097 IQECQKEIAKRAEAEAEDE
-1109 RSRKKKAKFVPG
+1109 SDHTGVF
-1121 DTPFEG
+1121 TG
-1127 FDLTNF
+1127 F
-1133 WDDNWYALK
+1133 
-1142 EYVSESPSDE
+1142 
-1152 LIASVE
+1152 
-1158 EELGYKLPA
+1158 
-1167 AYIWL
+1167 
-1172 MKQHNGGIPVNT
+1172 
-1184 CYPCDEPTC
+1184 
-1193 WADDHVAITGI
+1193 
-1204 FGIGREKSCSLC
+1204 
-1216 GELGSQF
+1216 
-1223 MIDEWEYPAIGV
+1223 
-1235 AICDCPSAGHD
+1235 
-1246 MIFLDYRVCG
+1246 
-1256 PQGEPAVVHVDQEND
+1256 
-1271 YKITHLA
+1271 
-1278 DSFEEF
+1278 
-1284 VRGLEHESLYDPD
+1284 
-1297 EDVED
+1297 
-1302 LEDDADEEKTDRK
+1302 
-1315 GSFAGSVLLSKA
+1315 VLLSKG
-1327 EWDKEQLIR
+1327 EWDKEQFIR
-1336 NLREEWGIVD
+1336 DMKEKWDIAVD
-1346 EEPDEGDED
+1346 EYDAS
-1355 EENSDDAV
+1355 EEKDDDALV
-1363 VMRVG
+1363 FEVG
-1368 GMMLIVTLFHGHIP
+1368 DMVAAVSLATYPIP
-1382 DNEAE
+1382 NGEAE
-1387 INAENNYMWPEAVEV
+1387 LNAENNYMWEDAVKV
-1402 AKAHKAHIMVAV
+1402 AKEHCAHIMVAV
-1414 LGEEEK
+1414 LGKEEN
-1420 LLERG
+1420 LLEKG
-1425 KLFTKAMAVCCKQKY
+1425 KLYTKVVAACCRQEY
-1440 ATGVYTS
+1440 ATGIYTS
-1447 GVVFEPRFYEGL
+1447 GVVFEPRFYEGF
-1459 ADMLKKDE
+1459 ADMMQDGE

-1473 VWFGLYR
+1473 IWFGLWR
-1480 SEGGLNGYTYGMDVF
+1480 NENGMNGYTYGMDVF
-1495 GKEEMEVLNTDAE
+1495 GKDEMEVLGTDAK
-1508 PEELRDFL
+1508 PSDLRDFL
-1516 ASLASYVL
+1516 ASLVSYVL
-1524 ACDVTLQDGET
+1524 ENDVELHDGET
-1535 IGFSADDKHTIT
+1535 IGFAADDKHTIT
-1547 RSPGISLPEEQM
+1547 RSPGVGLPEEQM
-1559 TLKIGYEPIKGDPE
+1559 TLKISWESSDGDP
-1573 DDSCDHS
+1573 DDDG
-1580 DNDDTQD
+1580 DDPDGEMPED
-1587 EEEFSNPEVYT
+1587 EEAGVPEVYT
-1598 EEEMEAVEEHIEQ
+1598 EEEMEAVEGHIQQ
-1611 YFGKFENVFHELVS
+1611 YFGKVENVFHELVS
-1625 PDIHVDICV
+1625 PDIHVDICM
-1634 VPPSEERDYCTL
+1634 VPPTEERDYCTL

-1662 AEYKLERAELAIA
+1662 VEYKLERAELAIA

-1707 ASDTWLGFGHTMD
+1707 NCDSWLGHGHTV
-1720 NKENF
+1720 ENREPF
-1725 AENTKL
+1725 ADNTKL
-1731 CAAILTGPQ
+1731 CTATLIGPQ
-1740 STEEGG
+1740 GTEDGS

-1797 NAITRGTFS
+1797 NAITRGTLS
-1806 NDNFD
+1806 NDDFD

-1917 IDDYAL
+1917 VDDNAL
-1923 KYFGPSRYHSNE
+1923 RFFGPGRYHSDE
-1935 FQQEAYLFIPFD
+1935 FQDEAYLFIPFD
-1947 EKYYQTMAQVIEERF
+1947 EDYYQAMAEVIEERF

-2040 DPEHDADCYE
+2040 DPKNDVDIYE
-2050 FDLKTVEEYRKKML
+2050 FDLKAVTEYRKKML
-2064 SAPVKDGKAIL
+2064 STPVKDGKTVL

-2089 DLDWEEEVLGEM
+2089 DMDWDEEVLGEM

-2110 ANYWNDDT
+2110 SSYWDDDT
-2118 GMTYPLILAK
+2118 EMTYPLILAK

-2143 GNWNECP
+2143 GNWNDCP
-2150 DTPDL
+2150 DTPEL
-2155 MAVAKYWFEQ
+2155 MAAAKYWFQQ

>member
-71 QWKDNSKLDY
+71 QWKDNGKLDY

-119 GIREIVDLWKNEDSG
+119 GIREIMDLWKNEDSG

-257 EYNTPARRIRITVT
+257 EYNTPARRIRITAT

-283 DFAQN
+283 DFVHA

-325 DYHVKAEDVKSLLP
+325 DYYVKAEDMKNLLP
-339 DWKGADGCIATN
+339 DWEGADGCIATN
-351 RITVEGRKVGYC
+351 RITMEGYKVGYC
-363 YREEPDGG
+363 YRENPDGG

-377 FTAGDESDEYMD
+377 FTAGDESEAYMD

-399 NTICNDDPDIIPLLN
+399 NTICNDDPDIISLLN

-453 KWHEEDKHQKI
+453 KWHEESKQHKI
-464 VDALEAISAEERTPE
+464 IDALEAIPAEERTPE
-479 MDMELARAYNNLA
+479 MDSELARAYNNLA
-492 DSSEPEGRKLLHQA
+492 DPHKPTCKEMLKKALALLKP
-506 LELMQSHEEEL
+506 HEEYFE
-517 GDTYSWNFRMGY
+517 DDYYWNFRMGY
-529 AYYYLDQ
+529 SYFYLDQ
-536 EGRALRHFEKALELH
+536 EGRALRYFEKALEVR
-551 PGDDPKLNTR
+551 PGDDDTKEFIER
-561 QDMEELID
+561 
-569 SCKKGISLPQF
+569 CKQGISLPQF
-580 WECFRERT
+580 WECFRDRT

-604 MMDEDKD
+604 MMDDDKD

-616 ELVDQMQETLN
+616 ELVAQMEETLN
-627 LVFDEISF
+627 LAFDEISF

-667 PKEML
+667 PKEVL
-672 KHWNILVGR
+672 EHWNILVGR

-695 EISGEDV
+695 DISGDDV
-702 QIWLEKQGE
+702 QIWLEEQGE
-711 NSFAISA
+711 NSFALSA

-729 AECRVWWMLTTLTDQ
+729 AEGRVWWMLTTLTDQ

-757 FDVLEEPK
+757 FDVLEEPR
-765 AEPSFLLSQLPDK
+765 AEPPILMSQLPDALK
-778 LREQGL
+778 ERGL

-798 GYKMEPKQDP
+798 GYEMKPNEDP

-855 DTLREEEGS
+855 DTLREKEGT

-871 DKLEEVL
+871 DKLEEL
-878 TGGDGS
+878 FTTGDGP

-907 IQEALNMAKEF
+907 IQTALQMAKNF
-918 FEGTDIP
+918 FEDSDIP
-925 WAIFHT
+925 WASFHT
-931 FRREAGS
+931 FRREAGT
-938 VSLKQQDDG
+938 VNLKTPSEEEPDD
-947 TETENQDD
+947 EDQAP
-955 ELDETLTGM
+955 ELDETLAGM
-964 DYIPYTQQNAEAFFA
+964 DYIPYTPQNEEEYFQ

-993 IQALNAIPENW
+993 IQALNAIPEDW
-1004 RNYRTAYALARA
+1004 RNYRIAYAMARA

-1026 DEGTLKSKGDKAL
+1026 DEGTPNYKGDKAL
-1039 LRAIEVLESVREEG
+1039 RRAIEVLESVREEG
-1053 QNKAQWNMRMAYG
+1053 QDKAEWNMRMAYG
-1066 YQYLYGQEEK
+1066 YQYLYGQEEQ

-1090 DENAPAV
+1090 DKDAPAV
-1097 IRECKAEIRKRQ
+1097 IQECQKEIAKRAEAEAEDE
-1109 RSRKKKAKFVPG
+1109 SDHTGVF
-1121 DTPFEG
+1121 TG
-1127 FDLTNF
+1127 F
-1133 WDDNWYALK
+1133 
-1142 EYVSESPSDE
+1142 
-1152 LIASVE
+1152 
-1158 EELGYKLPA
+1158 
-1167 AYIWL
+1167 
-1172 MKQHNGGIPVNT
+1172 
-1184 CYPCDEPTC
+1184 
-1193 WADDHVAITGI
+1193 
-1204 FGIGREKSCSLC
+1204 
-1216 GELGSQF
+1216 
-1223 MIDEWEYPAIGV
+1223 
-1235 AICDCPSAGHD
+1235 
-1246 MIFLDYRVCG
+1246 
-1256 PQGEPAVVHVDQEND
+1256 
-1271 YKITHLA
+1271 
-1278 DSFEEF
+1278 
-1284 VRGLEHESLYDPD
+1284 
-1297 EDVED
+1297 
-1302 LEDDADEEKTDRK
+1302 
-1315 GSFAGSVLLSKA
+1315 VLLSKG
-1327 EWDKEQLIR
+1327 EWDKEQFIR
-1336 NLREEWGIVD
+1336 DMKEKWDIAVD
-1346 EEPDEGDED
+1346 EYDAS
-1355 EENSDDAV
+1355 EEKDDDALV
-1363 VMRVG
+1363 FEVG
-1368 GMMLIVTLFHGHIP
+1368 DMVAAVSLATYPIP
-1382 DNEAE
+1382 NGEAE
-1387 INAENNYMWPEAVEV
+1387 LNAENNYMWEDAVKV
-1402 AKAHKAHIMVAV
+1402 AKEHCAHIMVAV
-1414 LGEEEK
+1414 LGKEEN
-1420 LLERG
+1420 LLEKG
-1425 KLFTKAMAVCCKQKY
+1425 KLYTKVVAACCRQEY
-1440 ATGVYTS
+1440 ATGIYTS
-1447 GVVFEPRFYEGL
+1447 GVVFEPRFYEGF
-1459 ADMLKKDE
+1459 ADMMQDGE

-1473 VWFGLYR
+1473 IWFGLWR
-1480 SEGGLNGYTYGMDVF
+1480 NENGMNGHTYGMDVF
-1495 GKEEMEVLNTDAE
+1495 GKDEMEVLGTDAK
-1508 PEELRDFL
+1508 PSDLRDFL
-1516 ASLASYVL
+1516 ASLVSYVL
-1524 ACDVTLQDGET
+1524 ENDVELHDGET
-1535 IGFSADDKHTIT
+1535 IGFAADDKHTIT
-1547 RSPGISLPEEQM
+1547 RSPGVGLPEEQM
-1559 TLKIGYEPIKGDPE
+1559 TLKISWESSDGDP
-1573 DDSCDHS
+1573 DDDG
-1580 DNDDTQD
+1580 DDPDGEMPED
-1587 EEEFSNPEVYT
+1587 EEAGVPEVYT
-1598 EEEMEAVEEHIEQ
+1598 EEEMEAVEGHIQQ
-1611 YFGKFENVFHELVS
+1611 YFGKVENVFHELVS
-1625 PDIHVDICV
+1625 PDIHVDICM
-1634 VPPSEERDYCTL
+1634 VPPTEERDYCTL

-1662 AEYKLERAELAIA
+1662 VEYKLERAELAIA

-1707 ASDTWLGFGHTMD
+1707 NCDSWLGHGHTV
-1720 NKENF
+1720 ENREPF
-1725 AENTKL
+1725 ADNTKL
-1731 CAAILTGPQ
+1731 CTATLIGPQ
-1740 STEEGG
+1740 DTEDGS

-1776 DVDALLNKMR
+1776 DTDALLNKMR

-1797 NAITRGTFS
+1797 DAITRGTLS
-1806 NDNFD
+1806 NDDFD

-1818 YHLESI
+1818 YHIESI

-1894 NQQGRAFAGYY
+1894 NHQGRAFAGYY

-1917 IDDYAL
+1917 VDDNAL
-1923 KYFGPSRYHSNE
+1923 CFFGPERYHSDE
-1935 FQQEAYLFIPFD
+1935 FQDEAYLFIPFD
-1947 EKYYQTMAQVIEERF
+1947 EDYYQAMAEVIEERF

-1977 SEVAHAIMEYL
+1977 SEVAQAIMEYL

-2040 DPEHDADCYE
+2040 DPKNDVDIYE
-2050 FDLKTVEEYRKKML
+2050 FDLKAVTEYRKKML
-2064 SAPVKDGKAIL
+2064 STPVKDGKTVL

-2089 DLDWEEEVLGEM
+2089 DMDWDEEVLGEM

-2110 ANYWNDDT
+2110 SSYWDDDT
-2118 GMTYPLILAK
+2118 EMTYPLILAK

-2143 GNWNECP
+2143 GNWNDCP
-2150 DTPDL
+2150 DTPEL
-2155 MAVAKYWFEQ
+2155 MAAAKYWFQQ

>member
-1 MGAWGIKA
+1 
-9 LERDEGLDVLDI
+9 
-21 LKNEYV
+21 
-27 PEHPVMDLGEMIEL
+27 
-41 MKEEVMLGSDF
+41 
-52 SQIDFL
+52 
-58 FDNTAMALAELYF
+58 
-71 QWKDNSKLDY
+71 
-81 DHEEAIW
+81 
-88 DKVTGF
+88 
-94 TASKEALAFLLRQLT
+94 
-109 DIKNEVPDED
+109 
-119 GIREIVDLWKNEDSG
+119 
-134 EIAPAWLEHLNQL
+134 
-147 IDRLD
+147 
-152 SEQEARQMYIKKYW
+152 MYIKKYW

-257 EYNTPARRIRITVT
+257 EYNTPSRRIRITAT

-277 MNKALA
+277 MNKSLA

-299 NEEIQEMARDVEA
+299 DEEIQEMARDVEA
-312 LRKELYEAAGRNR
+312 LRKDLYEAAGRNR
-325 DYHVKAEDVKSLLP
+325 DYHVKAEDVKSLLS

-351 RITVEGRKVGYC
+351 RITVEGCKVGYC
-363 YREEPDGG
+363 YREKPDGD

-377 FTAGDESDEYMD
+377 FTAGDESEEYMD

-464 VDALEAISAEERTPE
+464 VDALEAIPTEERTPE

-492 DSSEPEGRKLLHQA
+492 DSSEPEGRKQLHRA
-506 LELMQSHEEEL
+506 LELMQCHEEEL

-536 EGRALRHFEKALELH
+536 EGRALRYFEKALEQH

-561 QDMEELID
+561 QDIEDLID
-569 SCKKGISLPQF
+569 WCTKGISLPQF
-580 WECFRERT
+580 SECFRERT

-616 ELVDQMQETLN
+616 ELVAQMEETLN

-635 EMGFNGEKYELIL
+635 EMGFNGKKHELIL

-667 PKEML
+667 PKEVL
-672 KHWNILVGR
+672 EHWNILVGR
-681 QPLQNIGL
+681 QPFQNIGL
-689 RTEDGW
+689 RTENGW
-695 EISGEDV
+695 DISGDDV
-702 QIWLEKQGE
+702 QIWLEEQGE

-729 AECRVWWMLTTLTDQ
+729 EEGRAWWMLTTFTDQ

-938 VSLKQQDDG
+938 VPLKQQDDG

-964 DYIPYTQQNAEAFFA
+964 DYIPYTQQNAESFFQ

-1053 QNKAQWNMRMAYG
+1053 QDKAEWNMRMAYG

-1076 AIPYAQRWA
+1076 AIPYAERWA

-1142 EYVSESPSDE
+1142 EYVSDPPSDE

-1193 WADDHVAITGI
+1193 WAEDHVAITGI

-1284 VRGLEHESLYDPD
+1284 VRGLEHESLYDPE

-1355 EENSDDAV
+1355 DENSDDAV

-1402 AKAHKAHIMVAV
+1402 AKAHKAHIVVAV

-1459 ADMLKKDE
+1459 ADMLKEDE

-1508 PEELRDFL
+1508 PEDLRDFL

-1547 RSPGISLPEEQM
+1547 RSPGVSLPEEQM
-1559 TLKIGYEPIKGDPE
+1559 TLKISYEPTEVEPE
-1573 DDSCDHS
+1573 TDDDS
-1580 DNDDTQD
+1580 
-1587 EEEFSNPEVYT
+1587 
-1598 EEEMEAVEEHIEQ
+1598 I
-1611 YFGKFENVFHELVS
+1611 G
-1625 PDIHVDICV
+1625 
-1634 VPPSEERDYCTL
+1634 
-1646 VTMGMGAHRM
+1646 
-1656 NVPEEL
+1656 
-1662 AEYKLERAELAIA
+1662 
-1675 LPADWKLDQESMKD
+1675 
-1689 EKWYWPIRLLK
+1689 
-1700 SLARLPI
+1700 
-1707 ASDTWLGFGHTMD
+1707 
-1720 NKENF
+1720 
-1725 AENTKL
+1725 
-1731 CAAILTGPQ
+1731 
-1740 STEEGG
+1740 
-1746 EVCTLPGG
+1746 
-1754 EEVNFYQVIPLYED
+1754 
-1768 ELDYKLEH
+1768 
-1776 DVDALLNKMR
+1776 
-1786 GISFVVNPTRQ
+1786 
-1797 NAITRGTFS
+1797 
-1806 NDNFD
+1806 
-1811 GEMDDAS
+1811 MDDVS
-1818 YHLESI
+1818 YHIESI

-1849 HDLMGEDFLKE
+1849 HDLMGEKFLE
-1860 YSEVAKQVKADP
+1860 EHGDVVNQVKADP
-1872 ASVDLRE
+1872 GSTDLRT
-1879 FIRDELDGCLFSVLF
+1879 FIREELFGCLFSALF
-1894 NQQGRAFAGYY
+1894 NQKGRAFAHYY
-1905 YGEGDSPYYPAD
+1905 YGENDAPYYPAD

-1935 FQQEAYLFIPFD
+1935 FQQETYLFIPFD
-1947 EKYYQTMAQVIEERF
+1947 EKYYQAMAKVIEKRF
-1962 ENWQGQDFDEDTLEP
+1962 VNWQGQDFDEDTLEP
-1977 SEVAHAIMEYL
+1977 SEVAQAIMEYL

-2006 AYSYAQRLG
+2006 AYSYARRLG
-2015 VREGFVPVLIQ
+2015 VREDFIPVLIKP
-2026 ADDETLLECLVMNA
+2026 DETLLECLVMNA
-2040 DPEHDADCYE
+2040 DPENDADCYE
-2050 FDLKTVEEYRKKML
+2050 FNPKAVEEYRKKML
-2064 SAPVKDGKAIL
+2064 SAPVKDGKAVL
-2075 EELTGQRKEEAEDD
+2075 EELTGQRKEEAEEDD
-2089 DLDWEEEVLGEM
+2089 MDWEEEIIGEID
-2101 EGGEPNDRF
+2101 GGINNDRF
-2110 ANYWNDDT
+2110 ASYWDSDT
-2118 GMTYPLILAK
+2118 NMTVPLILAK

-2150 DTPDL
+2150 DTLEL

-2165 HGAIPAAMSH
+2165 YDAVPAAMSH
-2175 DELEFELP
+2175 DELEFLLP
-2183 TPISKERAMEVA
+2183 APVPKEKAIDVA
-2195 VEQYGFCPDLDQNED
+2195 VEQYGFCPDLDQNA
-2210 GSIGSLA
+2210 SIGTLA
-2217 DVLWQSTVWYFW
+2217 DTIHQSTVWYFW

>member
-1 MGAWGIKA
+1 
-9 LERDEGLDVLDI
+9 
-21 LKNEYV
+21 
-27 PEHPVMDLGEMIEL
+27 
-41 MKEEVMLGSDF
+41 
-52 SQIDFL
+52 
-58 FDNTAMALAELYF
+58 
-71 QWKDNSKLDY
+71 
-81 DHEEAIW
+81 
-88 DKVTGF
+88 
-94 TASKEALAFLLRQLT
+94 
-109 DIKNEVPDED
+109 
-119 GIREIVDLWKNEDSG
+119 
-134 EIAPAWLEHLNQL
+134 
-147 IDRLD
+147 
-152 SEQEARQMYIKKYW
+152 MYIKKYW

-196 FAKIGLDKQNWDFR
+196 FTKIGLDKQNWGFR

-218 THSDGVEMDFHF
+218 THSSGVEMDFHF

-257 EYNTPARRIRITVT
+257 EYNTPSRRIRITAT

-277 MNKALA
+277 MNKSLA

-299 NEEIQEMARDVEA
+299 DEEIQEMARDVEA
-312 LRKELYEAAGRNR
+312 LRKDLYEAAGRNR
-325 DYHVKAEDVKSLLP
+325 DYHVKAEDVKSLLS

-351 RITVEGRKVGYC
+351 RITVEGCKVGYC
-363 YREEPDGG
+363 YREKPDGD

-377 FTAGDESDEYMD
+377 FTAGDESEEYMD

-464 VDALEAISAEERTPE
+464 VDALEAIPTEERTPE

-492 DSSEPEGRKLLHQA
+492 DSSEPEGRKQLHRA
-506 LELMQSHEEEL
+506 LELMQCHEEEL

-536 EGRALRHFEKALELH
+536 EGRALRYFEKALEQH

-561 QDMEELID
+561 QDIEDLID
-569 SCKKGISLPQF
+569 WCTKGISLPQF
-580 WECFRERT
+580 SECFRERT

-616 ELVDQMQETLN
+616 ELVAQMEDTLN

-635 EMGFNGEKYELIL
+635 ELGFNGEKHELIL
-648 TPEGDKV
+648 TPEGNKV

-667 PKEML
+667 PKEVL
-672 KHWNILVGR
+672 EHWNILVGR
-681 QPLQNIGL
+681 QPSQNIGL
-689 RTEDGW
+689 RTDDSW
-695 EISGEDV
+695 DISGEDV
-702 QIWLEKQGE
+702 QIWLEEQGE
-711 NSFAISA
+711 NSFNISA

-729 AECRVWWMLTTLTDQ
+729 AEGRVWWMLTTLTDQ
-744 VLGEIPHMRYIDS
+744 ILGEIPHMRYIDS

-798 GYKMEPKQDP
+798 GYEMKPNEDP
-808 DADWRL
+808 NADWRL

-864 QKIFDFR
+864 EKIFDFR
-871 DKLEEVL
+871 DKLEELFTTV
-878 TGGDGS
+878 DGS
-884 EVLTLTGGATGL
+884 EMLALIGGATGL

-907 IQEALNMAKEF
+907 IREALNMAKEF

-938 VSLKQQDDG
+938 VPLKQQDDG

-964 DYIPYTQQNAEAFFA
+964 DYIPYTQQDAEAFFA
-979 QLEQWNDEDEYTRC
+979 QLEQWNAEDEYTRC
-993 IQALNAIPENW
+993 IQALNAIPEDW

-1026 DEGTLKSKGDKAL
+1026 DEGTLKFKGDKAL
-1039 LRAIEVLESVREEG
+1039 QRAIEVLESVREEG
-1053 QNKAQWNMRMAYG
+1053 QDKAEWNMRMAYG

-1142 EYVSESPSDE
+1142 EYVSDPPSDE

-1172 MKQHNGGIPVNT
+1172 MKQHNGGIPMNT

-1204 FGIGREKSCSLC
+1204 FGIGREKNCSLC
-1216 GELGSQF
+1216 GEMGSQF

-1246 MIFLDYRVCG
+1246 MIFLDYRACG

-1284 VRGLEHESLYDPD
+1284 IRGLEHESLYDPD

-1302 LEDDADEEKTDRK
+1302 LNEDVDADEEETDHK
-1315 GSFAGSVLLSKA
+1315 GSFAGSVLLSKV

-1336 NLREEWGIVD
+1336 DLREEWGIVD

-1355 EENSDDAV
+1355 DENSDDAV

-1402 AKAHKAHIMVAV
+1402 TKAHKAHIMVAV

-1495 GKEEMEVLNTDAE
+1495 GKEEMEVSNTDAE

-1547 RSPGISLPEEQM
+1547 RSPGVSLPEEQM

-1573 DDSCDHS
+1573 DD
-1580 DNDDTQD
+1580 DD
-1587 EEEFSNPEVYT
+1587 S
-1598 EEEMEAVEEHIEQ
+1598 I
-1611 YFGKFENVFHELVS
+1611 G
-1625 PDIHVDICV
+1625 
-1634 VPPSEERDYCTL
+1634 
-1646 VTMGMGAHRM
+1646 
-1656 NVPEEL
+1656 
-1662 AEYKLERAELAIA
+1662 
-1675 LPADWKLDQESMKD
+1675 
-1689 EKWYWPIRLLK
+1689 
-1700 SLARLPI
+1700 
-1707 ASDTWLGFGHTMD
+1707 
-1720 NKENF
+1720 
-1725 AENTKL
+1725 
-1731 CAAILTGPQ
+1731 
-1740 STEEGG
+1740 
-1746 EVCTLPGG
+1746 
-1754 EEVNFYQVIPLYED
+1754 
-1768 ELDYKLEH
+1768 
-1776 DVDALLNKMR
+1776 
-1786 GISFVVNPTRQ
+1786 
-1797 NAITRGTFS
+1797 
-1806 NDNFD
+1806 
-1811 GEMDDAS
+1811 MDDVS
-1818 YHLESI
+1818 YHIESI
-1824 EEKELPIDPINAY
+1824 EEKGLPIDPINAY
-1837 NHMAIYLRWCME
+1837 NLFAIYLRWCIE
-1849 HDLMGEDFLKE
+1849 HDLMGEDFLNE
-1860 YSEVAKQVKADP
+1860 YGEVAKQVKADP
-1872 ASVDLRE
+1872 ASVDLRA
-1879 FIRDELDGCLFSVLF
+1879 FIRDKLNGQIMVPMF
-1894 NQQGRAFAGYY
+1894 NKIGRAFTSYY
-1905 YGEGDSPYYPAD
+1905 YGEPDSPNFPRD
-1917 IDDYAL
+1917 IENYAL
-1923 KYFGPSRYHSNE
+1923 EYLGPEKYYSDE
-1935 FQQEAYLFIPFD
+1935 FQFKAPLFIPFD
-1947 EKYYQTMAQVIEERF
+1947 EDYYQAMAKVIEERF
-1962 ENWQGQDFDEDTLEP
+1962 TNWQGQDFDEDTLEP
-1977 SEVAHAIMEYL
+1977 SELAEALMEYL

-1993 YFPSMADDDPIMS
+1993 YFPSMKDDDPIMS
-2006 AYSYAQRLG
+2006 AYSYAKRES
-2015 VREGFVPVLIQ
+2015 VKEGFVPVLIK

-2040 DPEHDADCYE
+2040 DPKNDADCYE

-2064 SAPVKDGKAIL
+2064 STSVKDGKAVL

-2089 DLDWEEEVLGEM
+2089 DMDWEEEILGEM
-2101 EGGEPNDRF
+2101 EGGYENNRF
-2110 ANYWNDDT
+2110 SCYWDSDT
-2118 GMTYPLILAK
+2118 DMTYPLILAK
-2128 IPVKNPWEIFAYLPF
+2128 IPVKNPWEIFTYLPF

-2150 DTPDL
+2150 DTLEL

-2165 HGAIPAAMSH
+2165 YGAVPAAMSH
-2175 DELEFELP
+2175 DELEFLLP
-2183 TPISKERAMEVA
+2183 APVSQEQAMEVA
-2195 VEQYGFCPDLDQNED
+2195 TEQYGFCPDIVDQEQDDPTVGN
-2210 GSIGSLA
+2210 LA

>member
-71 QWKDNSKLDY
+71 QWKDNGKLDY

-119 GIREIVDLWKNEDSG
+119 GIREIMDLWKNEDSG

-196 FAKIGLDKQNWDFR
+196 FSKIGLDKQNWDFR

-257 EYNTPARRIRITVT
+257 EYNTPARRIRITAT

-283 DFAQN
+283 DFVHA

-325 DYHVKAEDVKSLLP
+325 DYYVKAEDMKNLLP
-339 DWKGADGCIATN
+339 DWEGADGCIATN
-351 RITVEGRKVGYC
+351 RITVEGYKVGYC
-363 YREEPDGG
+363 YRENPDGG

-377 FTAGDESDEYMD
+377 FTAGDESEAYMD

-492 DSSEPEGRKLLHQA
+492 DPSEPEGRKLLHRA

-536 EGRALRHFEKALELH
+536 EGRALRYFEKALELH
-551 PGDDPKLNTR
+551 PGDDPKLNTQ
-561 QDMEELID
+561 QDIEDLID
-569 SCKKGISLPQF
+569 WCKKGISLPQF
-580 WECFRERT
+580 SECFRERT
-588 ENWWETF
+588 EDWWETF
-595 AEMEAELRQ
+595 AEMESELRQ

-616 ELVDQMQETLN
+616 ELVSQMQETLN

-667 PKEML
+667 PKEVL
-672 KHWNILVGR
+672 EHWNILVGR
-681 QPLQNIGL
+681 QPVQNIGL
-689 RTEDGW
+689 RTNDGW
-695 EISGEDV
+695 EISGDDV
-702 QIWLEKQGE
+702 QIWLEEQGE

-718 YCEKLLPMLRE
+718 YCEKLLPKLQEEEGR
-729 AECRVWWMLTTLTDQ
+729 AWWMLTTLTDQ
-744 VLGEIPHMRYIDS
+744 VLGEISHMRYIDS

-938 VSLKQQDDG
+938 VPLKQQDDG

-964 DYIPYTQQNAEAFFA
+964 DYIPYTQQNAESFFQ

-1053 QNKAQWNMRMAYG
+1053 QDKAEWNMRMAYG

-1076 AIPYAQRWA
+1076 AIPYAERWA

-1142 EYVSESPSDE
+1142 EYVSDPPSDE

-1193 WADDHVAITGI
+1193 WSDDHVAITGI

-1223 MIDEWEYPAIGV
+1223 MIAEWEYPAIGV

-1246 MIFLDYRVCG
+1246 MIFLDYRACG

-1284 VRGLEHESLYDPD
+1284 IRGLEHESLYDPD
-1297 EDVED
+1297 EDAED
-1302 LEDDADEEKTDRK
+1302 LEDDADEEETDHK

-1336 NLREEWGIVD
+1336 DLREEWGIVD

-1355 EENSDDAV
+1355 VENSDDAV

-1368 GMMLIVTLFHGHIP
+1368 NMMLIVTLFHGHIP

-1547 RSPGISLPEEQM
+1547 RSPGVSLPEEQM

-1573 DDSCDHS
+1573 DD
-1580 DNDDTQD
+1580 DDSIGMD
-1587 EEEFSNPEVYT
+1587 DVSY
-1598 EEEMEAVEEHIEQ
+1598 HIE
-1611 YFGKFENVFHELVS
+1611 NL
-1625 PDIHVDICV
+1625 
-1634 VPPSEERDYCTL
+1634 
-1646 VTMGMGAHRM
+1646 
-1656 NVPEEL
+1656 
-1662 AEYKLERAELAIA
+1662 
-1675 LPADWKLDQESMKD
+1675 
-1689 EKWYWPIRLLK
+1689 
-1700 SLARLPI
+1700 
-1707 ASDTWLGFGHTMD
+1707 
-1720 NKENF
+1720 
-1725 AENTKL
+1725 
-1731 CAAILTGPQ
+1731 
-1740 STEEGG
+1740 
-1746 EVCTLPGG
+1746 
-1754 EEVNFYQVIPLYED
+1754 
-1768 ELDYKLEH
+1768 
-1776 DVDALLNKMR
+1776 
-1786 GISFVVNPTRQ
+1786 
-1797 NAITRGTFS
+1797 
-1806 NDNFD
+1806 
-1811 GEMDDAS
+1811 
-1818 YHLESI
+1818 

-1849 HDLMGEDFLKE
+1849 HDLMGGKFLAE
-1860 YSEVAKQVKADP
+1860 HGEVVNQVKADP
-1872 ASVDLRE
+1872 GNTDLRT
-1879 FIRDELDGCLFSVLF
+1879 FIREELFGCLFSALF
-1894 NQQGRAFAGYY
+1894 NQKGRAFAHYY
-1905 YGEGDSPYYPAD
+1905 YGEIDAPYYPAD

-1947 EKYYQTMAQVIEERF
+1947 EDYYQAMAEVIEERF
-1962 ENWQGQDFDEDTLEP
+1962 TNWQGQDFDEDTLEP
-1977 SEVAHAIMEYL
+1977 SEVAQAIMEYL

-2006 AYSYAQRLG
+2006 AYSYARRLG

-2026 ADDETLLECLVMNA
+2026 ADDETQLECLVMNA
-2040 DPEHDADCYE
+2040 DPEHDADFYE

-2064 SAPVKDGKAIL
+2064 SAPIKDGKAIL

-2089 DLDWEEEVLGEM
+2089 DLDWDEEVLGEM

-2217 DVLWQSTVWYFW
+2217 AVLWQSTVWYFW

>member
-257 EYNTPARRIRITVT
+257 EYNTPARRIRITAT

-283 DFAQN
+283 DFVHA

-325 DYHVKAEDVKSLLP
+325 DYYVKAEDMKNLLP
-339 DWKGADGCIATN
+339 DWEGADGCIATN
-351 RITVEGRKVGYC
+351 RITVEGYKVGYC
-363 YREEPDGG
+363 YRENPDGG

-377 FTAGDESDEYMD
+377 FTAGDESEAYMD

-492 DSSEPEGRKLLHQA
+492 DPSEPEGKKLLHRA

-536 EGRALRHFEKALELH
+536 EGRALRYFEKALELH
-551 PGDDPKLNTR
+551 PGDDPKLNTQ
-561 QDMEELID
+561 QDIEDLID
-569 SCKKGISLPQF
+569 WCKKGISLPQF
-580 WECFRERT
+580 SECFRERT
-588 ENWWETF
+588 EDWWETF
-595 AEMEAELRQ
+595 AEMESELRQ

-616 ELVDQMQETLN
+616 ELVSQMQETLN

-667 PKEML
+667 PKEVL
-672 KHWNILVGR
+672 EQWNILVGR

-689 RTEDGW
+689 RTDDGW
-695 EISGEDV
+695 DISGEDV
-702 QIWLEKQGE
+702 QIWLEEQGE

-729 AECRVWWMLTTLTDQ
+729 EEGRAWWMLTTLTDQ

-757 FDVLEEPK
+757 FDVLEKPK

-896 YCGYVDFIAWD
+896 YCGYVDFVAWD

-938 VSLKQQDDG
+938 IPLKQQDDG

-964 DYIPYTQQNAEAFFA
+964 DYIPYTQQNAEVFFA

-993 IQALNAIPENW
+993 IQTLNAIPENW

-1053 QNKAQWNMRMAYG
+1053 QDKAEWNMRMAYG

-1090 DENAPAV
+1090 DENAPSV

-1142 EYVSESPSDE
+1142 EYVSDPPSDE

-1193 WADDHVAITGI
+1193 WSDDHVAITGI

-1246 MIFLDYRVCG
+1246 MIFLDYRACG

-1284 VRGLEHESLYDPD
+1284 IRGLEHESLYDPD
-1297 EDVED
+1297 EDAEG
-1302 LEDDADEEKTDRK
+1302 LEDDADEEETDHK

-1336 NLREEWGIVD
+1336 DLREEWGIVD

-1355 EENSDDAV
+1355 VENSDDAV

-1368 GMMLIVTLFHGHIP
+1368 NMMLIVTLFHGHIP

-1402 AKAHKAHIMVAV
+1402 AKAHKAHIVVAV
-1414 LGEEEK
+1414 LSEEEK

-1547 RSPGISLPEEQM
+1547 RSPGVSLPEEQM

-1573 DDSCDHS
+1573 DD
-1580 DNDDTQD
+1580 DDSIGMD
-1587 EEEFSNPEVYT
+1587 DVSY
-1598 EEEMEAVEEHIEQ
+1598 HIE
-1611 YFGKFENVFHELVS
+1611 NL
-1625 PDIHVDICV
+1625 
-1634 VPPSEERDYCTL
+1634 
-1646 VTMGMGAHRM
+1646 
-1656 NVPEEL
+1656 
-1662 AEYKLERAELAIA
+1662 
-1675 LPADWKLDQESMKD
+1675 
-1689 EKWYWPIRLLK
+1689 
-1700 SLARLPI
+1700 
-1707 ASDTWLGFGHTMD
+1707 
-1720 NKENF
+1720 
-1725 AENTKL
+1725 
-1731 CAAILTGPQ
+1731 
-1740 STEEGG
+1740 
-1746 EVCTLPGG
+1746 
-1754 EEVNFYQVIPLYED
+1754 
-1768 ELDYKLEH
+1768 
-1776 DVDALLNKMR
+1776 
-1786 GISFVVNPTRQ
+1786 
-1797 NAITRGTFS
+1797 
-1806 NDNFD
+1806 
-1811 GEMDDAS
+1811 
-1818 YHLESI
+1818 

-1849 HDLMGEDFLKE
+1849 HDLMGGKFLAE
-1860 YSEVAKQVKADP
+1860 HGEVVNQVKADP
-1872 ASVDLRE
+1872 GNTDLRT
-1879 FIRDELDGCLFSVLF
+1879 FIREELFGCLFSALF
-1894 NQQGRAFAGYY
+1894 NQKGRAFAHYY
-1905 YGEGDSPYYPAD
+1905 YGEIDAPYYPAD

-1947 EKYYQTMAQVIEERF
+1947 EDYYQAMAEVIGERF

-1977 SEVAHAIMEYL
+1977 SEVAQAIMEYL

-2015 VREGFVPVLIQ
+2015 VREGFVPVLIK

-2040 DPEHDADCYE
+2040 DPEHNADFYE

-2064 SAPVKDGKAIL
+2064 SAPIKDGKAVL

-2089 DLDWEEEVLGEM
+2089 DMDWEAEVLGEM
-2101 EGGEPNDRF
+2101 EGGYDNDRF
-2110 ANYWNDDT
+2110 SCYWDSDSH
-2118 GMTYPLILAK
+2118 MTYPLILAK

>member
-1 MGAWGIKA
+1 
-9 LERDEGLDVLDI
+9 
-21 LKNEYV
+21 
-27 PEHPVMDLGEMIEL
+27 
-41 MKEEVMLGSDF
+41 
-52 SQIDFL
+52 
-58 FDNTAMALAELYF
+58 
-71 QWKDNSKLDY
+71 
-81 DHEEAIW
+81 
-88 DKVTGF
+88 
-94 TASKEALAFLLRQLT
+94 
-109 DIKNEVPDED
+109 
-119 GIREIVDLWKNEDSG
+119 
-134 EIAPAWLEHLNQL
+134 
-147 IDRLD
+147 
-152 SEQEARQMYIKKYW
+152 MYIKKYW

-178 LVAFLEDQKKEEI
+178 LMAFLEDQKQEEI

-257 EYNTPARRIRITVT
+257 EYNTPARRIRITAT
-271 PEEHDA
+271 PEEHEA
-277 MNKALA
+277 MDKALA
-283 DFAQN
+283 DFVHA
-288 PLEYDLSEMMD
+288 PLEYDISEMMGED
-299 NEEIQEMARDVEA
+299 EITDMASQVEM
-312 LRKELYEAAGRNR
+312 LRKELYEASGRNR
-325 DYHVKAEDVKSLLP
+325 NYHVKAEDVKDLLP
-339 DWKGADGCIATN
+339 DWEGADGCIATN
-351 RITVEGRKVGYC
+351 RITVEGCKVGYC
-363 YREEPDGG
+363 YREKPDGG

-377 FTAGDESDEYMD
+377 FTAGDESEAYMD

-399 NTICNDDPDIIPLLN
+399 NTICNDDPDIIPLLD

-428 FQQIKD
+428 FQQIKN

-453 KWHEEDKHQKI
+453 KWHEEDKHLKI
-464 VDALEAISAEERTPE
+464 VDALEAIPAEERTPE
-479 MDMELARAYNNLA
+479 IDMELARAYNNLA
-492 DSSEPEGRKLLHQA
+492 DPSEPEGRKLLHQA

-580 WECFRERT
+580 SECFRERT
-588 ENWWETF
+588 EDWWETF

-616 ELVDQMQETLN
+616 ELVAQMQETLN

-667 PKEML
+667 PKEVL
-672 KHWNILVGR
+672 EQWNILVGR

-689 RTEDGW
+689 RTDDGW
-695 EISGEDV
+695 DISGEDV
-702 QIWLEKQGE
+702 QIWLEEQGE

-729 AECRVWWMLTTLTDQ
+729 EEGRAWWMLTTLTDQ

-814 DVMAGSTC
+814 DTMVGSTC

-855 DTLREEEGS
+855 DTLREEEGTE
-864 QKIFDFR
+864 KIFDFR
-871 DKLEEVL
+871 DKLEEL
-878 TGGDGS
+878 FTTGNGP

-907 IQEALNMAKEF
+907 IRTALNMAKEF

-938 VSLKQQDDG
+938 VPLKQQDDG

-993 IQALNAIPENW
+993 IQALNAIPEDW
-1004 RNYRTAYALARA
+1004 RNYRIAYAMARA

-1053 QNKAQWNMRMAYG
+1053 QDKAEWNMRMAYA

-1076 AIPYAQRWA
+1076 AIPYAERWA

-1142 EYVSESPSDE
+1142 EYVSDPPSDE

-1193 WADDHVAITGI
+1193 WSDDHVAITGI

-1223 MIDEWEYPAIGV
+1223 MIAEWEYPAIGV

-1246 MIFLDYRVCG
+1246 MIFLDYRACG

-1284 VRGLEHESLYDPD
+1284 IRGLEHESLYDPD
-1297 EDVED
+1297 EDAED
-1302 LEDDADEEKTDRK
+1302 LEDDADEEETDHK

-1336 NLREEWGIVD
+1336 DLREEWGIVD

-1355 EENSDDAV
+1355 VENSDDAV

-1368 GMMLIVTLFHGHIP
+1368 NMMLIVTLFHGHIP

-1547 RSPGISLPEEQM
+1547 RSPGVSLPEEQM

-1573 DDSCDHS
+1573 DD
-1580 DNDDTQD
+1580 DD
-1587 EEEFSNPEVYT
+1587 S
-1598 EEEMEAVEEHIEQ
+1598 I
-1611 YFGKFENVFHELVS
+1611 G
-1625 PDIHVDICV
+1625 
-1634 VPPSEERDYCTL
+1634 
-1646 VTMGMGAHRM
+1646 
-1656 NVPEEL
+1656 
-1662 AEYKLERAELAIA
+1662 
-1675 LPADWKLDQESMKD
+1675 
-1689 EKWYWPIRLLK
+1689 
-1700 SLARLPI
+1700 
-1707 ASDTWLGFGHTMD
+1707 
-1720 NKENF
+1720 
-1725 AENTKL
+1725 
-1731 CAAILTGPQ
+1731 
-1740 STEEGG
+1740 
-1746 EVCTLPGG
+1746 
-1754 EEVNFYQVIPLYED
+1754 
-1768 ELDYKLEH
+1768 
-1776 DVDALLNKMR
+1776 
-1786 GISFVVNPTRQ
+1786 
-1797 NAITRGTFS
+1797 
-1806 NDNFD
+1806 
-1811 GEMDDAS
+1811 MDDVS
-1818 YHLESI
+1818 YHIESI

-1849 HDLMGEDFLKE
+1849 HDLMGGKFLAE
-1860 YSEVAKQVKADP
+1860 HGEVVNQVKADP
-1872 ASVDLRE
+1872 GNTDLRT
-1879 FIRDELDGCLFSVLF
+1879 FIREELFGCLFSALF
-1894 NQQGRAFAGYY
+1894 NQKGRAFAHYY
-1905 YGEGDSPYYPAD
+1905 YGEIDAPYYPAD

-1947 EKYYQTMAQVIEERF
+1947 EDYYQAMAEVIEERF
-1962 ENWQGQDFDEDTLEP
+1962 TNWQGQDFDEDTLEP
-1977 SEVAHAIMEYL
+1977 SEVAQAIMEYL

-2006 AYSYAQRLG
+2006 AYSYARRLG
-2015 VREGFVPVLIQ
+2015 VREDFIPVLIKP
-2026 ADDETLLECLVMNA
+2026 DETLLECLVMNA
-2040 DPEHDADCYE
+2040 DPENDADCYE
-2050 FDLKTVEEYRKKML
+2050 FNPKAVEEYRKKML
-2064 SAPVKDGKAIL
+2064 SAPVKDGKAVL

-2089 DLDWEEEVLGEM
+2089 DMDWEEEVLGEM
-2101 EGGEPNDRF
+2101 EGGYDNDRF
-2110 ANYWNDDT
+2110 SCYWDSDSH
-2118 GMTYPLILAK
+2118 MTYPLILAK

-2175 DELEFELP
+2175 DELEFLLP
-2183 TPISKERAMEVA
+2183 APVSQEQAMEVA
-2195 VEQYGFCPDLDQNED
+2195 TEQYGFCPDIVDQEQDDPTVGN
-2210 GSIGSLA
+2210 LA
-2217 DVLWQSTVWYFW
+2217 DVLRQSTVWYLW

>member
-1 MGAWGIKA
+1 MGVWGIKA

-71 QWKDNSKLDY
+71 QWKDNSKLGY

-196 FAKIGLDKQNWDFR
+196 FAKIGLDKQSWDFR

-257 EYNTPARRIRITVT
+257 EYNTPVCRIRITAT

-277 MNKALA
+277 MNKSLA

-288 PLEYDLSEMMD
+288 PLEYDISEMMGED
-299 NEEIQEMARDVEA
+299 EITDMAYQVEM
-312 LRKELYEAAGRNR
+312 LRKELYEASGRNR
-325 DYHVKAEDVKSLLP
+325 NYHVKAEDVKHLLP
-339 DWKGADGCIATN
+339 DWEGADGCIATN
-351 RITVEGRKVGYC
+351 RITVEGYKVGYC
-363 YREEPDGG
+363 YREKPDGG

-377 FTAGDESDEYMD
+377 FTAGDESEAYMD

-414 TPAPCA
+414 TSAPCA

-453 KWHEEDKHQKI
+453 KWHEESKQHKI
-464 VDALEAISAEERTPE
+464 IDALEAIPAEERTPE
-479 MDMELARAYNNLA
+479 MDSELARAYNNLA
-492 DSSEPEGRKLLHQA
+492 DPHKPTCKEMLKKALALLKP
-506 LELMQSHEEEL
+506 HEEYFE
-517 GDTYSWNFRMGY
+517 DDYYWNFRMGY
-529 AYYYLDQ
+529 SYFYLDQ
-536 EGRALRHFEKALELH
+536 EGRALRYFEKALEVR
-551 PGDDPKLNTR
+551 PGDDDTKEFIER
-561 QDMEELID
+561 
-569 SCKKGISLPQF
+569 CKKGISLPQF

-588 ENWWETF
+588 EDWWETF

-616 ELVDQMQETLN
+616 ELVAQMQETLN

-635 EMGFNGEKYELIL
+635 EMGFNGKKHELIL

-667 PKEML
+667 PKEVL
-672 KHWNILVGR
+672 EHWNILVGR

-695 EISGEDV
+695 DISGEDV
-702 QIWLEKQGE
+702 QIWLEEQGE

-729 AECRVWWMLTTLTDQ
+729 EEGRAWWMLTTLTDQ

-1053 QNKAQWNMRMAYG
+1053 QDKAEWNMRMAYG

-1142 EYVSESPSDE
+1142 EYVSDPPSDE

-1193 WADDHVAITGI
+1193 WSDDHVAITGI

-1246 MIFLDYRVCG
+1246 MIFLDYRACG

-1297 EDVED
+1297 EDAEG
-1302 LEDDADEEKTDRK
+1302 LEDDADEEETDHK

-1355 EENSDDAV
+1355 DENSDDAV

-1402 AKAHKAHIMVAV
+1402 AKAHKAHIVVAV

-1459 ADMLKKDE
+1459 ADMLKEDE

-1547 RSPGISLPEEQM
+1547 RSPGVSLPEEQM
-1559 TLKIGYEPIKGDPE
+1559 TLKISYEPTEVEPE
-1573 DDSCDHS
+1573 TDDDS
-1580 DNDDTQD
+1580 
-1587 EEEFSNPEVYT
+1587 
-1598 EEEMEAVEEHIEQ
+1598 I
-1611 YFGKFENVFHELVS
+1611 G
-1625 PDIHVDICV
+1625 
-1634 VPPSEERDYCTL
+1634 
-1646 VTMGMGAHRM
+1646 
-1656 NVPEEL
+1656 
-1662 AEYKLERAELAIA
+1662 
-1675 LPADWKLDQESMKD
+1675 
-1689 EKWYWPIRLLK
+1689 
-1700 SLARLPI
+1700 
-1707 ASDTWLGFGHTMD
+1707 
-1720 NKENF
+1720 
-1725 AENTKL
+1725 
-1731 CAAILTGPQ
+1731 
-1740 STEEGG
+1740 
-1746 EVCTLPGG
+1746 
-1754 EEVNFYQVIPLYED
+1754 
-1768 ELDYKLEH
+1768 
-1776 DVDALLNKMR
+1776 
-1786 GISFVVNPTRQ
+1786 
-1797 NAITRGTFS
+1797 
-1806 NDNFD
+1806 
-1811 GEMDDAS
+1811 MDDVS
-1818 YHLESI
+1818 YHIESI

-1849 HDLMGEDFLKE
+1849 HDLMGEKFLE
-1860 YSEVAKQVKADP
+1860 EHGDVVNQVKADP
-1872 ASVDLRE
+1872 GSTDLRT
-1879 FIRDELDGCLFSVLF
+1879 FIREELFGCLFSALF
-1894 NQQGRAFAGYY
+1894 NQKGRAFAHYY
-1905 YGEGDSPYYPAD
+1905 YGENDAPYYPAD

-1935 FQQEAYLFIPFD
+1935 FQQETYLFIPFD
-1947 EKYYQTMAQVIEERF
+1947 EKYYQAMAKVIEKRF
-1962 ENWQGQDFDEDTLEP
+1962 VNWQGQDFDEDTLEP
-1977 SEVAHAIMEYL
+1977 SEVAQAIMEYL

-2006 AYSYAQRLG
+2006 AYSYARRLG
-2015 VREGFVPVLIQ
+2015 VREDFIPVLIKP
-2026 ADDETLLECLVMNA
+2026 DETLLECLVMNA
-2040 DPEHDADCYE
+2040 DPENDADCYE
-2050 FDLKTVEEYRKKML
+2050 FNPKAVEEYRKKML
-2064 SAPVKDGKAIL
+2064 SAPVKDGKAVL
-2075 EELTGQRKEEAEDD
+2075 EELTGQRKEEAEEDD
-2089 DLDWEEEVLGEM
+2089 MDWEEEIIGEID
-2101 EGGEPNDRF
+2101 GGINNDRF
-2110 ANYWNDDT
+2110 ASYWDSDT
-2118 GMTYPLILAK
+2118 NMTVPLILAK

-2150 DTPDL
+2150 DTLEL

-2165 HGAIPAAMSH
+2165 YDAVPAAMSH
-2175 DELEFELP
+2175 DELEFLLP
-2183 TPISKERAMEVA
+2183 APVPKEKAIDVA
-2195 VEQYGFCPDLDQNED
+2195 VEQYGFCPDLDQNA
-2210 GSIGSLA
+2210 SIGTLA
-2217 DVLWQSTVWYFW
+2217 DTIHQSTVWYFW

>member
-1 MGAWGIKA
+1 
-9 LERDEGLDVLDI
+9 
-21 LKNEYV
+21 
-27 PEHPVMDLGEMIEL
+27 
-41 MKEEVMLGSDF
+41 
-52 SQIDFL
+52 
-58 FDNTAMALAELYF
+58 
-71 QWKDNSKLDY
+71 
-81 DHEEAIW
+81 
-88 DKVTGF
+88 
-94 TASKEALAFLLRQLT
+94 
-109 DIKNEVPDED
+109 
-119 GIREIVDLWKNEDSG
+119 
-134 EIAPAWLEHLNQL
+134 
-147 IDRLD
+147 
-152 SEQEARQMYIKKYW
+152 MYIDKYW

-196 FAKIGLDKQNWDFR
+196 FAKIGLDKQNWDFH

-218 THSDGVEMDFHF
+218 THSNGVEIDFHF

-242 LECSVSGSVNLQDLD
+242 LECSVSGGVNLHDLD
-257 EYNTPARRIRITVT
+257 EYNTPSRRIRVT
-271 PEEHDA
+271 ATAEEHDA
-277 MNKALA
+277 MDKALA
-283 DFAQN
+283 DFAQA
-288 PLEYDLSEMMD
+288 PLSYDLHDLMSD
-299 NEEIQEMARDVEA
+299 EEIEEMAHQVAA
-312 LRKELYEAAGRNR
+312 LRKELYESAGRNR
-325 DYHVKAEDVKSLLP
+325 SYHVKAEDMKNLLP
-339 DWKGADGCIATN
+339 DWAGADGCIATN
-351 RITVEGRKVGYC
+351 RITVEGCKVGYC
-363 YREEPDGG
+363 YREKPDGG

-377 FTAGDESDEYMD
+377 FTAGDESEAYMD

-616 ELVDQMQETLN
+616 ELVAQMEGALN
-627 LVFDEISF
+627 QAFDEISF
-635 EMGFNGEKYELIL
+635 EMGFNGEKHELIL

-655 KLFELVYFQKHA
+655 KLFELIYFQKHA
-667 PKEML
+667 PKEVL
-672 KHWNILVGR
+672 EHWNILVGR

-689 RTEDGW
+689 RTENGW
-695 EISGEDV
+695 DISGDDV
-702 QIWLEKQGE
+702 QIWLEEQGE

-718 YCEKLLPMLRE
+718 YCEKLLPMLRDE
-729 AECRVWWMLTTLTDQ
+729 EGRAWWMLTTFTDQ

-864 QKIFDFR
+864 QKLFDFR
-871 DKLEEVL
+871 DKLEEVF
-878 TGGDGS
+878 TSGEGP

-896 YCGYVDFIAWD
+896 FCGYVDFIAWD
-907 IQEALNMAKEF
+907 IRTALRMAKAF
-918 FEGTDIP
+918 FEDSGIP
-925 WAIFHT
+925 WASFHT
-931 FRREAGS
+931 FRREAGT
-938 VSLKQQDDG
+938 VNLKAPPEEEPADEGQAA
-947 TETENQDD
+947 

-964 DYIPYTQQNAEAFFA
+964 DYIPYTPENAEEFFA
-979 QLEQWNDEDEYTRC
+979 QIEQWNDEDEYTRC
-993 IQALNAIPENW
+993 IQALNAIPEDW
-1004 RNYRTAYALARA
+1004 RNYRTTYALARA
-1016 LENYAIIGDH
+1016 LENYSIIGDH
-1026 DEGTLKSKGDKAL
+1026 DEGMPRYKGDKAL
-1039 LRAIEVLESVREEG
+1039 LRAIDVLESVREEG
-1053 QNKAQWNMRMAYG
+1053 QDKAEWNMRMAYA
-1066 YQYLYGQEEK
+1066 YQYLFEQEEK

-1097 IRECKAEIRKRQ
+1097 IRECQEEIAKRGEAETDGETDHTGV
-1109 RSRKKKAKFVPG
+1109 F
-1121 DTPFEG
+1121 TG
-1127 FDLTNF
+1127 F
-1133 WDDNWYALK
+1133 
-1142 EYVSESPSDE
+1142 
-1152 LIASVE
+1152 
-1158 EELGYKLPA
+1158 
-1167 AYIWL
+1167 
-1172 MKQHNGGIPVNT
+1172 
-1184 CYPCDEPTC
+1184 
-1193 WADDHVAITGI
+1193 
-1204 FGIGREKSCSLC
+1204 
-1216 GELGSQF
+1216 
-1223 MIDEWEYPAIGV
+1223 
-1235 AICDCPSAGHD
+1235 
-1246 MIFLDYRVCG
+1246 
-1256 PQGEPAVVHVDQEND
+1256 
-1271 YKITHLA
+1271 
-1278 DSFEEF
+1278 
-1284 VRGLEHESLYDPD
+1284 
-1297 EDVED
+1297 
-1302 LEDDADEEKTDRK
+1302 
-1315 GSFAGSVLLSKA
+1315 VLLSRG
-1327 EWDKEQLIR
+1327 EWDKAQFIR
-1336 NLREEWGIVD
+1336 DMKEKWDIPVEEYD
-1346 EEPDEGDED
+1346 ASED
-1355 EENSDDAV
+1355 KSDDALV
-1363 VMRVG
+1363 FEVG
-1368 GMMLIVTLFHGHIP
+1368 GMVAAVSLAACPIP
-1382 DNEAE
+1382 GGEAE
-1387 INAENNYMWPEAVEV
+1387 ANAENNYMWEDAV
-1402 AKAHKAHIMVAV
+1402 KAAREHRAHIMVAV
-1414 LGEEEK
+1414 LGKGEDVLEK
-1420 LLERG
+1420 G
-1425 KLFTKAMAVCCKQKY
+1425 KLYTKLVAACCRQKY
-1440 ATGVYTS
+1440 ATGIYTS
-1447 GVVFEPRFYEGL
+1447 GVVFEPRFYEGF
-1459 ADMLKKDE
+1459 ADMMREDE

-1473 VWFGLYR
+1473 IWFGLWR
-1480 SEGGLNGYTYGMDVF
+1480 DENGMNGYTYGMDVF
-1495 GKEEMEVLNTDAE
+1495 GKDEMEVLGTDAE
-1508 PEELRDFL
+1508 PGDLRDFL

-1524 ACDVTLQDGET
+1524 ENDMELHAGET
-1535 IGFSADDKHTIT
+1535 IGFAEDDKHAIT
-1547 RSPGISLPEEQM
+1547 RSPGVGLPEDQM
-1559 TLKIGYEPIKGDPE
+1559 TLKISWESSAGGPDDDRE
-1573 DDSCDHS
+1573 DGPDGEAP
-1580 DNDDTQD
+1580 QD
-1587 EEEFSNPEVYT
+1587 EESSVPEVYT
-1598 EEEMEAVEEHIEQ
+1598 EEELAAVEGHIQQ
-1611 YFGKFENVFHELVS
+1611 YFGKFGHVFHELSS

-1634 VPPSEERDYCTL
+1634 VPPSQERDYYTL

-1656 NVPEEL
+1656 NVPGAL

-1675 LPADWKLDQESMKD
+1675 LPRNWKLKHEDLKNER
-1689 EKWYWPIRLLK
+1689 WYWPIRLLK
-1700 SLARLPI
+1700 TLARLPI

-1720 NKENF
+1720 NEEDF

-1731 CAAILTGPQ
+1731 CAAILTPPQ
-1740 STEEGG
+1740 GTEDGS

-1754 EEVNFYQVIPLYED
+1754 EEVNFYQVLPLYRD
-1768 ELDYKLEH
+1768 ELEYKLAH
-1776 DVDALLNKMR
+1776 DADALLDKMN
-1786 GISFVVNPTRQ
+1786 GISFVAEPDRQ
-1797 NAITRGTFS
+1797 NAATSGTLS
-1806 NDNFD
+1806 HGNLIGD
-1811 GEMDDAS
+1811 MDDAAW
-1818 YHLESI
+1818 HLETI
-1824 EEKELPIDPINAY
+1824 REKHLPVDEINAY

-1849 HDLMGEDFLKE
+1849 HDLMSVEFIE
-1860 YSEVAKQVKADP
+1860 RYSEQYQAFLADIKQA
-1872 ASVDLRE
+1872 DLRS
-1879 FIRDELDGCLFSVLF
+1879 FIRDVLKGQLFGALF
-1894 NQQGRAFAGYY
+1894 NEKGAAFAGYY
-1905 YGEGDSPYYPAD
+1905 YGESDSPYYPSD
-1917 IDDYAL
+1917 IDSYAVSVI
-1923 KYFGPSRYHSNE
+1923 GPERNYSE
-1935 FQQEAYLFIPFD
+1935 EIQDEAYLFIPFD
-1947 EKYYQTMAQVIEERF
+1947 EDYYQAMAEVIEERF
-1962 ENWQGQDFDEDTLEP
+1962 ANWQGQNFDEDTLEP
-1977 SEVAHAIMEYL
+1977 SEVAQAIMEYL

-2006 AYSYAQRLG
+2006 AYSYAR
-2015 VREGFVPVLIQ
+2015 RDAAHEGFVPVLIR

-2050 FDLKTVEEYRKKML
+2050 FDLKTVTEYRKKML
-2064 SAPVKDGKAIL
+2064 SAPIKDGKAVL
-2075 EELTGQRKEEAEDD
+2075 EALTGQRKEEAEDD
-2089 DLDWEEEVLGEM
+2089 DMDWEEEVLGEM
-2101 EGGEPNDRF
+2101 EGGYDNDRF
-2110 ANYWNDDT
+2110 SCYWDSDSH
-2118 GMTYPLILAK
+2118 MTYPLILAK

-2155 MAVAKYWFEQ
+2155 MAVARYWFEQ
-2165 HGAIPAAMSH
+2165 YGAIPAAMSH
-2175 DELEFELP
+2175 DELEFDLP
-2183 TPISKERAMEVA
+2183 APVSQEKAMEVA
-2195 VEQYGFCPDLDQNED
+2195 TEQYGFCPDIVDQEQDEPTVGN
-2210 GSIGSLA
+2210 LA
-2217 DVLWQSTVWYFW
+2217 DVLRQSTVWYLW

>member
-1 MGAWGIKA
+1 
-9 LERDEGLDVLDI
+9 
-21 LKNEYV
+21 
-27 PEHPVMDLGEMIEL
+27 
-41 MKEEVMLGSDF
+41 
-52 SQIDFL
+52 
-58 FDNTAMALAELYF
+58 
-71 QWKDNSKLDY
+71 
-81 DHEEAIW
+81 
-88 DKVTGF
+88 
-94 TASKEALAFLLRQLT
+94 
-109 DIKNEVPDED
+109 
-119 GIREIVDLWKNEDSG
+119 
-134 EIAPAWLEHLNQL
+134 
-147 IDRLD
+147 
-152 SEQEARQMYIKKYW
+152 
-166 GNFIGGSDDSLN
+166 
-178 LVAFLEDQKKEEI
+178 
-191 PLSEI
+191 
-196 FAKIGLDKQNWDFR
+196 
-210 QTVEYLEF
+210 
-218 THSDGVEMDFHF
+218 
-230 AIDVVT
+230 
-236 DLAAIL
+236 
-242 LECSVSGSVNLQDLD
+242 
-257 EYNTPARRIRITVT
+257 
-271 PEEHDA
+271 
-277 MNKALA
+277 
-283 DFAQN
+283 
-288 PLEYDLSEMMD
+288 
-299 NEEIQEMARDVEA
+299 
-312 LRKELYEAAGRNR
+312 
-325 DYHVKAEDVKSLLP
+325 
-339 DWKGADGCIATN
+339 
-351 RITVEGRKVGYC
+351 
-363 YREEPDGG
+363 
-371 WDSGWR
+371 
-377 FTAGDESDEYMD
+377 MD

-464 VDALEAISAEERTPE
+464 VDALEAIPTEERTPE

-492 DSSEPEGRKLLHQA
+492 DSSEPEGRKQLHRA
-506 LELMQSHEEEL
+506 LELMQCHEEEL

-536 EGRALRHFEKALELH
+536 EGRALRYFEKALEQH

-561 QDMEELID
+561 QDIEDLID
-569 SCKKGISLPQF
+569 WCTKGISLPQF
-580 WECFRERT
+580 SECFRERT

-616 ELVDQMQETLN
+616 ELVAQMEDTLN

-635 EMGFNGEKYELIL
+635 ELGFNGEKHELIL
-648 TPEGDKV
+648 TPEGNKV

-667 PKEML
+667 PKEVL
-672 KHWNILVGR
+672 EHWNILVGR
-681 QPLQNIGL
+681 QPSQNIGL
-689 RTEDGW
+689 RTDDSW
-695 EISGEDV
+695 DISGEDV
-702 QIWLEKQGE
+702 QIWLEEQGE
-711 NSFAISA
+711 NSFNISA

-729 AECRVWWMLTTLTDQ
+729 AEGRVWWMLTTLTDQ
-744 VLGEIPHMRYIDS
+744 ILGEIPHMRYIDS

-798 GYKMEPKQDP
+798 GYEMKPNEDP
-808 DADWRL
+808 NADWRL

-864 QKIFDFR
+864 EKIFDFR
-871 DKLEEVL
+871 DKLEELFTTV
-878 TGGDGS
+878 DGS
-884 EVLTLTGGATGL
+884 EMLALIGGATGL

-907 IQEALNMAKEF
+907 IREALNMAKEF

-938 VSLKQQDDG
+938 VPLKQQDDG

-964 DYIPYTQQNAEAFFA
+964 DYIPYTQQDAEAFFA

-993 IQALNAIPENW
+993 IQALNAIPEDW

-1026 DEGTLKSKGDKAL
+1026 DEGTLKFKGDKAL
-1039 LRAIEVLESVREEG
+1039 QRAIEVLESVREEG
-1053 QNKAQWNMRMAYG
+1053 QDKAEWNMRMAYG

-1142 EYVSESPSDE
+1142 EYVSDPPSDE

-1172 MKQHNGGIPVNT
+1172 MKQHNGGIPMNT

-1204 FGIGREKSCSLC
+1204 FGIGREKNCSLC
-1216 GELGSQF
+1216 GEMGSQF

-1246 MIFLDYRVCG
+1246 MIFLDYRACG

-1284 VRGLEHESLYDPD
+1284 IRGLEHESLYDPD

-1302 LEDDADEEKTDRK
+1302 LNEDVDADEEETDHK
-1315 GSFAGSVLLSKA
+1315 GSFAGSVLLSKV

-1336 NLREEWGIVD
+1336 DLREEWGIVD

-1355 EENSDDAV
+1355 DENSDDAV

-1402 AKAHKAHIMVAV
+1402 TKAHKAHIMVAV

-1459 ADMLKKDE
+1459 ADMIKEDE

-1508 PEELRDFL
+1508 PEDLRDFL

-1547 RSPGISLPEEQM
+1547 RSPGVSLPEEQM
-1559 TLKIGYEPIKGDPE
+1559 TLKISYEPTEVEPE
-1573 DDSCDHS
+1573 TDDDS
-1580 DNDDTQD
+1580 
-1587 EEEFSNPEVYT
+1587 
-1598 EEEMEAVEEHIEQ
+1598 I
-1611 YFGKFENVFHELVS
+1611 G
-1625 PDIHVDICV
+1625 
-1634 VPPSEERDYCTL
+1634 
-1646 VTMGMGAHRM
+1646 
-1656 NVPEEL
+1656 
-1662 AEYKLERAELAIA
+1662 
-1675 LPADWKLDQESMKD
+1675 
-1689 EKWYWPIRLLK
+1689 
-1700 SLARLPI
+1700 
-1707 ASDTWLGFGHTMD
+1707 
-1720 NKENF
+1720 
-1725 AENTKL
+1725 
-1731 CAAILTGPQ
+1731 
-1740 STEEGG
+1740 
-1746 EVCTLPGG
+1746 
-1754 EEVNFYQVIPLYED
+1754 
-1768 ELDYKLEH
+1768 
-1776 DVDALLNKMR
+1776 
-1786 GISFVVNPTRQ
+1786 
-1797 NAITRGTFS
+1797 
-1806 NDNFD
+1806 
-1811 GEMDDAS
+1811 MDDVS
-1818 YHLESI
+1818 YHIESI

-1849 HDLMGEDFLKE
+1849 HDLMGEKFLE
-1860 YSEVAKQVKADP
+1860 EHGDVVNQVKADP
-1872 ASVDLRE
+1872 GSTDLRT
-1879 FIRDELDGCLFSVLF
+1879 FIREELFGCLFSALF
-1894 NQQGRAFAGYY
+1894 NQKGRAFAHYY
-1905 YGEGDSPYYPAD
+1905 YGENDAPYYPAD

-1935 FQQEAYLFIPFD
+1935 FQQETYLFIPFD
-1947 EKYYQTMAQVIEERF
+1947 EKYYQAMAKVIEKRF
-1962 ENWQGQDFDEDTLEP
+1962 VNWQGQDFDEDTLEP
-1977 SEVAHAIMEYL
+1977 SEVAQAIMEYL

-2006 AYSYAQRLG
+2006 AYSYARRLG
-2015 VREGFVPVLIQ
+2015 VREDFIPVLIKP
-2026 ADDETLLECLVMNA
+2026 DETLLECLVMNA
-2040 DPEHDADCYE
+2040 DPENDADCYE
-2050 FDLKTVEEYRKKML
+2050 FNPKAVEEYRKKML
-2064 SAPVKDGKAIL
+2064 SAPVKDGKAVL
-2075 EELTGQRKEEAEDD
+2075 EELTGQRKEEAEEDD
-2089 DLDWEEEVLGEM
+2089 MDWEEEIIGEID
-2101 EGGEPNDRF
+2101 GGINNDRF
-2110 ANYWNDDT
+2110 ASYWDSDT
-2118 GMTYPLILAK
+2118 NMTVPLILAK

-2150 DTPDL
+2150 DTLEL

-2165 HGAIPAAMSH
+2165 YDAVPAAMSH
-2175 DELEFELP
+2175 DELEFLLP
-2183 TPISKERAMEVA
+2183 APVPKEKAIDVA
-2195 VEQYGFCPDLDQNED
+2195 VEQYGFCPDLDQNA
-2210 GSIGSLA
+2210 SIGTLA
-2217 DVLWQSTVWYFW
+2217 DTIHQSTVWYFW

>member
-71 QWKDNSKLDY
+71 QWKDNGKLDY

-119 GIREIVDLWKNEDSG
+119 GIREIMDLWKNEDSG

-196 FAKIGLDKQNWDFR
+196 FSKIGLDKQNWDFR

-257 EYNTPARRIRITVT
+257 EYNTPARRIRITAT

-325 DYHVKAEDVKSLLP
+325 DYYVKAEDMKNLLP
-339 DWKGADGCIATN
+339 DWEGADGCIATN
-351 RITVEGRKVGYC
+351 RITMEGYKVGYC
-363 YREEPDGG
+363 YRENPDGG

-377 FTAGDESDEYMD
+377 FTAGDESKAYMD

-399 NTICNDDPDIIPLLN
+399 NTICNDDPDIISLLN

-453 KWHEEDKHQKI
+453 KWHEESKQHKI
-464 VDALEAISAEERTPE
+464 IDALEAIPAEERTPE
-479 MDMELARAYNNLA
+479 MDSELARAYNNLA
-492 DSSEPEGRKLLHQA
+492 DPHKPTCKEMLKKALALLKP
-506 LELMQSHEEEL
+506 HEEYFE
-517 GDTYSWNFRMGY
+517 DDYYWNFRMGY
-529 AYYYLDQ
+529 SYFYLDQ
-536 EGRALRHFEKALELH
+536 EGRALRYFEKALEVR
-551 PGDDPKLNTR
+551 PGDDDTK
-561 QDMEELID
+561 EFID
-569 SCKKGISLPQF
+569 RCKQGISLPQF
-580 WECFRERT
+580 WECFRDRT

-604 MMDEDKD
+604 MMDDDKD

-616 ELVDQMQETLN
+616 ELVAQMEETLN
-627 LVFDEISF
+627 LAFDEISF

-667 PKEML
+667 PKEVL
-672 KHWNILVGR
+672 EHWNILVGR

-695 EISGEDV
+695 DISGDDV
-702 QIWLEKQGE
+702 QIWLEEQGE
-711 NSFAISA
+711 NSFALSA

-729 AECRVWWMLTTLTDQ
+729 AEGRVWWMLTTLTDQ

-757 FDVLEEPK
+757 FDVLEEPR
-765 AEPSFLLSQLPDK
+765 AEPSILMSQLPDALK
-778 LREQGL
+778 ERGL

-798 GYKMEPKQDP
+798 GYEMKPNEDP

-855 DTLREEEGS
+855 DTLREKEGT

-871 DKLEEVL
+871 DKLEEL
-878 TGGDGS
+878 FTTGDGP

-907 IQEALNMAKEF
+907 IQTALQMAKNF
-918 FEGTDIP
+918 FEDSDIP
-925 WAIFHT
+925 WASFHT
-931 FRREAGS
+931 FRREAGT
-938 VSLKQQDDG
+938 VNLKTPSEEEPDD
-947 TETENQDD
+947 EDQAP
-955 ELDETLTGM
+955 ELDETLAGM
-964 DYIPYTQQNAEAFFA
+964 DYIPYTPQNEEEYFQ

-993 IQALNAIPENW
+993 IQALNAIPEDW
-1004 RNYRTAYALARA
+1004 RNYRIAYAMARA

-1026 DEGTLKSKGDKAL
+1026 DEGTPNYKGDKAL
-1039 LRAIEVLESVREEG
+1039 RRAIEVLESVREEG
-1053 QNKAQWNMRMAYG
+1053 QDKAEWNMRMAYG
-1066 YQYLYGQEEK
+1066 YQYLYGQEEQ

-1090 DENAPAV
+1090 DKDAPAV
-1097 IRECKAEIRKRQ
+1097 IQECQKEIAKRAEAEAEDE
-1109 RSRKKKAKFVPG
+1109 SDHTGVF
-1121 DTPFEG
+1121 TG
-1127 FDLTNF
+1127 F
-1133 WDDNWYALK
+1133 
-1142 EYVSESPSDE
+1142 
-1152 LIASVE
+1152 
-1158 EELGYKLPA
+1158 
-1167 AYIWL
+1167 
-1172 MKQHNGGIPVNT
+1172 
-1184 CYPCDEPTC
+1184 
-1193 WADDHVAITGI
+1193 
-1204 FGIGREKSCSLC
+1204 
-1216 GELGSQF
+1216 
-1223 MIDEWEYPAIGV
+1223 
-1235 AICDCPSAGHD
+1235 
-1246 MIFLDYRVCG
+1246 
-1256 PQGEPAVVHVDQEND
+1256 
-1271 YKITHLA
+1271 
-1278 DSFEEF
+1278 
-1284 VRGLEHESLYDPD
+1284 
-1297 EDVED
+1297 
-1302 LEDDADEEKTDRK
+1302 
-1315 GSFAGSVLLSKA
+1315 VLLSKG
-1327 EWDKEQLIR
+1327 EWDKEQFIR
-1336 NLREEWGIVD
+1336 DMKEKWDIAVD
-1346 EEPDEGDED
+1346 EYDAS
-1355 EENSDDAV
+1355 EEKDDDALV
-1363 VMRVG
+1363 FEVG
-1368 GMMLIVTLFHGHIP
+1368 DMVAAVSLATYPIP
-1382 DNEAE
+1382 NGEAE
-1387 INAENNYMWPEAVEV
+1387 LNAENNYMWEDAVKV
-1402 AKAHKAHIMVAV
+1402 AKEHCAHIMVAV
-1414 LGEEEK
+1414 LGKEEN
-1420 LLERG
+1420 LLEKG
-1425 KLFTKAMAVCCKQKY
+1425 KLYTKVVAACCRQEY
-1440 ATGVYTS
+1440 ATGIYTS
-1447 GVVFEPRFYEGL
+1447 GVVFEPRFYEGF
-1459 ADMLKKDE
+1459 ADMMQDGE

-1473 VWFGLYR
+1473 IWFGLWR
-1480 SEGGLNGYTYGMDVF
+1480 NENGMNGYTYGMDVF
-1495 GKEEMEVLNTDAE
+1495 GKDEMEVLGTDAK
-1508 PEELRDFL
+1508 PSDLRDFL
-1516 ASLASYVL
+1516 ASLVSYVL
-1524 ACDVTLQDGET
+1524 ENDVELHDGET
-1535 IGFSADDKHTIT
+1535 IGFAADDKHTIT
-1547 RSPGISLPEEQM
+1547 RSPGVGLPEEQM
-1559 TLKIGYEPIKGDPE
+1559 TLKISWESSDGDP
-1573 DDSCDHS
+1573 DDDG
-1580 DNDDTQD
+1580 DDPDGEMPED
-1587 EEEFSNPEVYT
+1587 EEAGVPEVYT
-1598 EEEMEAVEEHIEQ
+1598 EEEMEAVEGHIQQ
-1611 YFGKFENVFHELVS
+1611 YFGKVENVFHELVS
-1625 PDIHVDICV
+1625 PDIHVDICM
-1634 VPPSEERDYCTL
+1634 VPPTEERDYCTL

-1662 AEYKLERAELAIA
+1662 VEYKLERAELAIA

-1707 ASDTWLGFGHTMD
+1707 NCDSWLGHGHTV
-1720 NKENF
+1720 ENREPF
-1725 AENTKL
+1725 ADNTKL
-1731 CAAILTGPQ
+1731 CTATLIGPQ
-1740 STEEGG
+1740 DTEDGS

-1776 DVDALLNKMR
+1776 DTDALLNKMR

-1797 NAITRGTFS
+1797 DAITRGTLS
-1806 NDNFD
+1806 NDDFD

-1818 YHLESI
+1818 YHIESI

-1849 HDLMGEDFLKE
+1849 HDLMGEEFLAE
-1860 YSEVAKQVKADP
+1860 YGEVVEKVKADS

-1894 NQQGRAFAGYY
+1894 NHQGRAFAGYY

-1917 IDDYAL
+1917 VDDNAL
-1923 KYFGPSRYHSNE
+1923 CFFGPERYHSDE
-1935 FQQEAYLFIPFD
+1935 FQDEAYLFIPFD
-1947 EKYYQTMAQVIEERF
+1947 EDYYQAMAEVIEERF
-1962 ENWQGQDFDEDTLEP
+1962 ANWQGQDFDEDTLEP
-1977 SEVAHAIMEYL
+1977 SEVAQAIMEYL

-2040 DPEHDADCYE
+2040 DPKNDVDIYE
-2050 FDLKTVEEYRKKML
+2050 FDLKAVTEYRKKML
-2064 SAPVKDGKAIL
+2064 STPVKDGKTVL

-2089 DLDWEEEVLGEM
+2089 DMDWDEEVLGEM

-2110 ANYWNDDT
+2110 SSYWDDDT
-2118 GMTYPLILAK
+2118 EMTYPLILAK

-2143 GNWNECP
+2143 GNWNDCP
-2150 DTPDL
+2150 DTPEL
-2155 MAVAKYWFEQ
+2155 MAAAKYWFQQ

>member
-1 MGAWGIKA
+1 
-9 LERDEGLDVLDI
+9 
-21 LKNEYV
+21 
-27 PEHPVMDLGEMIEL
+27 
-41 MKEEVMLGSDF
+41 
-52 SQIDFL
+52 
-58 FDNTAMALAELYF
+58 
-71 QWKDNSKLDY
+71 
-81 DHEEAIW
+81 
-88 DKVTGF
+88 
-94 TASKEALAFLLRQLT
+94 
-109 DIKNEVPDED
+109 
-119 GIREIVDLWKNEDSG
+119 
-134 EIAPAWLEHLNQL
+134 
-147 IDRLD
+147 
-152 SEQEARQMYIKKYW
+152 MYIKKYW

-178 LVAFLEDQKKEEI
+178 LMAFLEDQKQEEI

-257 EYNTPARRIRITVT
+257 EYNTPARRIRITAT
-271 PEEHDA
+271 PEEHEA
-277 MNKALA
+277 MDKALA
-283 DFAQN
+283 DFVHA
-288 PLEYDLSEMMD
+288 PLEYDISEMMGED
-299 NEEIQEMARDVEA
+299 EITDMASQVEM
-312 LRKELYEAAGRNR
+312 LRKELYEASGRNR
-325 DYHVKAEDVKSLLP
+325 NYHVKAEDVKDLLP
-339 DWKGADGCIATN
+339 DWEGADGCIATN
-351 RITVEGRKVGYC
+351 RITVEGCKVGYC
-363 YREEPDGG
+363 YREKPDGG

-377 FTAGDESDEYMD
+377 FTAGDESEAYMD

-453 KWHEEDKHQKI
+453 KWHEKGQYQKI
-464 VDALEAISAEERTPE
+464 IDALEAIPAGERTPE
-479 MDMELARAYNNLA
+479 MDSELARAYNNLA
-492 DSSEPEGRKLLHQA
+492 DPYKPGGKEMLKKAIALLKP
-506 LELMQSHEEEL
+506 HEEYFAE
-517 GDTYSWNFRMGY
+517 DHCWNFRMGY
-529 AYYYLDQ
+529 SYYFLDQ
-536 EGRALRHFEKALELH
+536 EGRALPYFRKALEKL
-551 PGDDPKLNTR
+551 PGDEDTQK
-561 QDMEELID
+561 LID
-569 SCKKGISLPQF
+569 DCEHRISLPQF
-580 WECFRERT
+580 SECFRERT
-588 ENWWETF
+588 EDWWETF

-604 MMDEDKD
+604 MMDDDKD

-616 ELVDQMQETLN
+616 EIVAQMEGALN
-627 LVFDEISF
+627 QAFDEISF

-667 PKEML
+667 PKEVL
-672 KHWNILVGR
+672 EHWNILVGR
-681 QPLQNIGL
+681 QPIRNIGL

-695 EISGEDV
+695 DISGEDV
-702 QIWLEKQGE
+702 QIWLEEQGE

-718 YCEKLLPMLRE
+718 YCEKLLPKLQEEEGR
-729 AECRVWWMLTTLTDQ
+729 AWWMLTTLTDQ
-744 VLGEIPHMRYIDS
+744 VLGEISHMRYIDS

-938 VSLKQQDDG
+938 VPLKQQDDG

-993 IQALNAIPENW
+993 IQALNAIPEDW

-1026 DEGTLKSKGDKAL
+1026 DEGTPRYKGDKAL
-1039 LRAIEVLESVREEG
+1039 CRAIEVLESVREEG
-1053 QNKAQWNMRMAYG
+1053 QDKAEWNMRMAYG

-1142 EYVSESPSDE
+1142 EFVSEPPSDE

-1246 MIFLDYRVCG
+1246 MIFLDYRACG

-1284 VRGLEHESLYDPD
+1284 IRGLEHESLYDPD

-1302 LEDDADEEKTDRK
+1302 LEDDADEEGTDHK

-1355 EENSDDAV
+1355 DENSDDAV

-1402 AKAHKAHIMVAV
+1402 AKAHKAHIVVAV

-1459 ADMLKKDE
+1459 ADMLKEDE

-1547 RSPGISLPEEQM
+1547 RSPGVSLPEEQM

-1598 EEEMEAVEEHIEQ
+1598 EEEMEAVEGHIEQ

-1720 NKENF
+1720 NEEDF
-1725 AENTKL
+1725 AKDTKL

-1740 STEEGG
+1740 DTEDGS
-1746 EVCTLPGG
+1746 EVCILPSG
-1754 EEVNFYQVIPLYED
+1754 EEVNFYQVIPLYRD
-1768 ELDYKLEH
+1768 ELEYKLAH
-1776 DVDALLNKMR
+1776 DADALLGKMN
-1786 GISFVVNPTRQ
+1786 GISFVVEPDRQ
-1797 NAITRGTFS
+1797 DAITRGTLS
-1806 NDNFD
+1806 NDDFD

-1818 YHLESI
+1818 YHIESI

-1894 NQQGRAFAGYY
+1894 NQQGCAFAGYY

-1917 IDDYAL
+1917 VDDNAL
-1923 KYFGPSRYHSNE
+1923 RFFGPERYHSDE
-1935 FQQEAYLFIPFD
+1935 FQDEAYLFIPFD
-1947 EKYYQTMAQVIEERF
+1947 EDYYQAMAEVIGERF

-1977 SEVAHAIMEYL
+1977 SEVAQAIMEYL

-2015 VREGFVPVLIQ
+2015 VREGFVPVLIK

-2040 DPEHDADCYE
+2040 DPEHNADFYE

-2064 SAPVKDGKAIL
+2064 SAPIKDGKAVL

-2089 DLDWEEEVLGEM
+2089 DMDWEAEVLGEM
-2101 EGGEPNDRF
+2101 EGGYDNDRF
-2110 ANYWNDDT
+2110 SCYWDSDSH
-2118 GMTYPLILAK
+2118 MTYPLILAK

>member
-27 PEHPVMDLGEMIEL
+27 PEHPVIDLGEMIEL

-71 QWKDNSKLDY
+71 QWKDNGKLDY

-119 GIREIVDLWKNEDSG
+119 GIREIMDLWKNEDSG

-178 LVAFLEDQKKEEI
+178 LVALLEDQKKEEI

-196 FAKIGLDKQNWDFR
+196 FSKIGLDKQNWDFR

-242 LECSVSGSVNLQDLD
+242 LECSISGSVNLQDLD
-257 EYNTPARRIRITVT
+257 EYNTPARRIRITAT
-271 PEEHDA
+271 PEEHEA
-277 MNKALA
+277 MNKVLA
-283 DFAQN
+283 DFVQD
-288 PLEYDLSEMMD
+288 PLSYDISDMMGEDEITDMASQVEM
-299 NEEIQEMARDVEA
+299 
-312 LRKELYEAAGRNR
+312 LRKELYEASGRNR
-325 DYHVKAEDVKSLLP
+325 NYHVKAEDVKDLLP
-339 DWKGADGCIATN
+339 DWEGADGCIATN
-351 RITVEGRKVGYC
+351 RITVEGCKIGYC
-363 YREEPDGG
+363 YREKPDGD

-377 FTAGDESDEYMD
+377 FTAGDESEEYMD

-492 DSSEPEGRKLLHQA
+492 DPSEPEGKKLLHRA

-536 EGRALRHFEKALELH
+536 EGRALRYFEKALELH
-551 PGDDPKLNTR
+551 PGDNPKLNTQ
-561 QDMEELID
+561 QDIEDLID
-569 SCKKGISLPQF
+569 WCKKGISLPQF
-580 WECFRERT
+580 SECFRERT
-588 ENWWETF
+588 EDWWETF

-616 ELVDQMQETLN
+616 ELVAQMEDTLN

-635 EMGFNGEKYELIL
+635 EIGVGGEKYELIL

-667 PKEML
+667 PKEVL
-672 KHWNILVGR
+672 EHWNILVGR

-689 RTEDGW
+689 HTEDGW
-695 EISGEDV
+695 DISGDDV
-702 QIWLEKQGE
+702 QIWLEEQGE

-729 AECRVWWMLTTLTDQ
+729 EEGRAWWMLTTLTDQ

-814 DVMAGSTC
+814 DTMVGSTC

-855 DTLREEEGS
+855 DTLREEEGTE
-864 QKIFDFR
+864 KIFDFR
-871 DKLEEVL
+871 DKLEEL
-878 TGGDGS
+878 FTTGNGP

-907 IQEALNMAKEF
+907 IRTALNMAKEF

-938 VSLKQQDDG
+938 VPLKQQDDG

-993 IQALNAIPENW
+993 IQALNAIPEDW
-1004 RNYRTAYALARA
+1004 RNYRIAYAMARA

-1053 QNKAQWNMRMAYG
+1053 QDKAEWNMRMAYG

-1142 EYVSESPSDE
+1142 EYVSDPPSDE

-1193 WADDHVAITGI
+1193 WSDDHVAITGI

-1223 MIDEWEYPAIGV
+1223 MIAEWEYPAIGV

-1246 MIFLDYRVCG
+1246 MIFLDYRACG

-1284 VRGLEHESLYDPD
+1284 IRGLEHESLYDPD
-1297 EDVED
+1297 EDAED
-1302 LEDDADEEKTDRK
+1302 LEDDADEEETDHK

-1336 NLREEWGIVD
+1336 DLREEWGIVD

-1355 EENSDDAV
+1355 VENSDDAV

-1368 GMMLIVTLFHGHIP
+1368 NMMLIVTLFHGHIP

-1547 RSPGISLPEEQM
+1547 RSPGVSLPEEQM
-1559 TLKIGYEPIKGDPE
+1559 TLKIGYEPIKGDPKDD
-1573 DDSCDHS
+1573 DDS
-1580 DNDDTQD
+1580 
-1587 EEEFSNPEVYT
+1587 
-1598 EEEMEAVEEHIEQ
+1598 I
-1611 YFGKFENVFHELVS
+1611 G
-1625 PDIHVDICV
+1625 
-1634 VPPSEERDYCTL
+1634 
-1646 VTMGMGAHRM
+1646 
-1656 NVPEEL
+1656 
-1662 AEYKLERAELAIA
+1662 
-1675 LPADWKLDQESMKD
+1675 
-1689 EKWYWPIRLLK
+1689 
-1700 SLARLPI
+1700 
-1707 ASDTWLGFGHTMD
+1707 
-1720 NKENF
+1720 
-1725 AENTKL
+1725 
-1731 CAAILTGPQ
+1731 
-1740 STEEGG
+1740 
-1746 EVCTLPGG
+1746 
-1754 EEVNFYQVIPLYED
+1754 
-1768 ELDYKLEH
+1768 
-1776 DVDALLNKMR
+1776 
-1786 GISFVVNPTRQ
+1786 
-1797 NAITRGTFS
+1797 
-1806 NDNFD
+1806 
-1811 GEMDDAS
+1811 MDDVS
-1818 YHLESI
+1818 YHIESI

-1849 HDLMGEDFLKE
+1849 HDLMGGKFLAE
-1860 YSEVAKQVKADP
+1860 HGEVVNQVKADP
-1872 ASVDLRE
+1872 GNTDLRA
-1879 FIRDELDGCLFSVLF
+1879 FIREELFGCLFSALF
-1894 NQQGRAFAGYY
+1894 NQKGRAFAHYY
-1905 YGEGDSPYYPAD
+1905 YGENDAPYYPAD

-1947 EKYYQTMAQVIEERF
+1947 EKYYQAMAQVIEERF
-1962 ENWQGQDFDEDTLEP
+1962 ANWQGQDFDEDTLEP
-1977 SEVAHAIMEYL
+1977 SEVAQAIMEYL

-2006 AYSYAQRLG
+2006 AYSYARRLG
-2015 VREGFVPVLIQ
+2015 VREDFIPVLIKP
-2026 ADDETLLECLVMNA
+2026 DETLLECLVMNA
-2040 DPEHDADCYE
+2040 DPENDADCYE
-2050 FDLKTVEEYRKKML
+2050 FDSKAVEEYRKKML
-2064 SAPVKDGKAIL
+2064 STPVKDGKAVL
-2075 EELTGQRKEEAEDD
+2075 EELTGQRKEEAEEDD
-2089 DLDWEEEVLGEM
+2089 MDWEEEIIGEID
-2101 EGGEPNDRF
+2101 GGINNDRF
-2110 ANYWNDDT
+2110 ASYWDSDT
-2118 GMTYPLILAK
+2118 NMTVPLILAK

-2143 GNWNECP
+2143 GNWNECL
-2150 DTPDL
+2150 DTLEL

-2165 HGAIPAAMSH
+2165 YDAVPAAMSH
-2175 DELEFELP
+2175 DELEFLLP
-2183 TPISKERAMEVA
+2183 APVPKEKAIDVA
-2195 VEQYGFCPDLDQNED
+2195 VEQYGFCPDLDQNA
-2210 GSIGSLA
+2210 SIGTLA
-2217 DVLWQSTVWYFW
+2217 DTIHQSTVWYFW

>member
-1 MGAWGIKA
+1 
-9 LERDEGLDVLDI
+9 
-21 LKNEYV
+21 
-27 PEHPVMDLGEMIEL
+27 
-41 MKEEVMLGSDF
+41 
-52 SQIDFL
+52 
-58 FDNTAMALAELYF
+58 
-71 QWKDNSKLDY
+71 
-81 DHEEAIW
+81 
-88 DKVTGF
+88 
-94 TASKEALAFLLRQLT
+94 
-109 DIKNEVPDED
+109 
-119 GIREIVDLWKNEDSG
+119 
-134 EIAPAWLEHLNQL
+134 
-147 IDRLD
+147 
-152 SEQEARQMYIKKYW
+152 MYIKKYW

-178 LVAFLEDQKKEEI
+178 LVAFLEDQKQEEI

-218 THSDGVEMDFHF
+218 TYSDGVEMDFHF

-257 EYNTPARRIRITVT
+257 EYNTPARRIRITAT
-271 PEEHDA
+271 PEEHEA
-277 MNKALA
+277 MDKALA
-283 DFAQN
+283 DFVHA
-288 PLEYDLSEMMD
+288 PLEYDISEMMGED
-299 NEEIQEMARDVEA
+299 EITDMASQVEM
-312 LRKELYEAAGRNR
+312 LRKELYEASGRNR
-325 DYHVKAEDVKSLLP
+325 NYHVKAEDVKDLLP
-339 DWKGADGCIATN
+339 DWEGADGCIATN
-351 RITVEGRKVGYC
+351 RITVEGCKVGYC
-363 YREEPDGG
+363 YREKPDGG

-377 FTAGDESDEYMD
+377 FTAGDESEAYMD

-399 NTICNDDPDIIPLLN
+399 NTICNDDPDIIPLLD

-428 FQQIKD
+428 FQQIKN

-453 KWHEEDKHQKI
+453 KWHEEDKHLKI
-464 VDALEAISAEERTPE
+464 VDALEAIPAEERTPE
-479 MDMELARAYNNLA
+479 IDMELARAYNNLA
-492 DSSEPEGRKLLHQA
+492 DPSEPEGRKLLHQA

-561 QDMEELID
+561 QDMEELIN

-616 ELVDQMQETLN
+616 ELVAQMQETLN

-667 PKEML
+667 PKEVL
-672 KHWNILVGR
+672 EHWNILVGR

-695 EISGEDV
+695 DISGEDV
-702 QIWLEKQGE
+702 QIWLEEQGE

-729 AECRVWWMLTTLTDQ
+729 AEGRVWWMLTTLTDQ

-757 FDVLEEPK
+757 FDVLEEPR
-765 AEPSFLLSQLPDK
+765 AEPSILMSQLPDALK
-778 LREQGL
+778 ERGL

-798 GYKMEPKQDP
+798 GYEMKPNEDP

-843 DGAVAG
+843 DGTVAG

-855 DTLREEEGS
+855 DTLREEEGT

-871 DKLEEVL
+871 DKLEEVF
-878 TGGDGS
+878 TTDEGS

-938 VSLKQQDDG
+938 VPLKQQDDG

-993 IQALNAIPENW
+993 IQALKAIPENW

-1053 QNKAQWNMRMAYG
+1053 QDKAEWNMRMAYG
-1066 YQYLYGQEEK
+1066 YQYLYGQEEQ

-1090 DENAPAV
+1090 DKDAPAV
-1097 IRECKAEIRKRQ
+1097 IQECQKEIAKRAEAEAEDE
-1109 RSRKKKAKFVPG
+1109 SDHTGVF
-1121 DTPFEG
+1121 TG
-1127 FDLTNF
+1127 F
-1133 WDDNWYALK
+1133 
-1142 EYVSESPSDE
+1142 
-1152 LIASVE
+1152 
-1158 EELGYKLPA
+1158 
-1167 AYIWL
+1167 
-1172 MKQHNGGIPVNT
+1172 
-1184 CYPCDEPTC
+1184 
-1193 WADDHVAITGI
+1193 
-1204 FGIGREKSCSLC
+1204 
-1216 GELGSQF
+1216 
-1223 MIDEWEYPAIGV
+1223 
-1235 AICDCPSAGHD
+1235 
-1246 MIFLDYRVCG
+1246 
-1256 PQGEPAVVHVDQEND
+1256 
-1271 YKITHLA
+1271 
-1278 DSFEEF
+1278 
-1284 VRGLEHESLYDPD
+1284 
-1297 EDVED
+1297 
-1302 LEDDADEEKTDRK
+1302 
-1315 GSFAGSVLLSKA
+1315 VLLSKG
-1327 EWDKEQLIR
+1327 EWDKEQFIR
-1336 NLREEWGIVD
+1336 DMKEKWDIAVD
-1346 EEPDEGDED
+1346 EYDAS
-1355 EENSDDAV
+1355 EEKDDDALV
-1363 VMRVG
+1363 FEVG
-1368 GMMLIVTLFHGHIP
+1368 DMVAAVSLATYPIP
-1382 DNEAE
+1382 NGEAE
-1387 INAENNYMWPEAVEV
+1387 LNAENNYMWEDAVKV
-1402 AKAHKAHIMVAV
+1402 AKEHCAHIMVAV
-1414 LGEEEK
+1414 LGKEEN
-1420 LLERG
+1420 LLEKG
-1425 KLFTKAMAVCCKQKY
+1425 KLYTKVVAACCRQEY
-1440 ATGVYTS
+1440 ATGIYTS
-1447 GVVFEPRFYEGL
+1447 GVVFEPRFYEGF
-1459 ADMLKKDE
+1459 ADMMQDGE

-1473 VWFGLYR
+1473 IWFGLWR
-1480 SEGGLNGYTYGMDVF
+1480 NENGMNGYTYGMDVF
-1495 GKEEMEVLNTDAE
+1495 GKDEMEVLGTDAK
-1508 PEELRDFL
+1508 PSDLRDFL
-1516 ASLASYVL
+1516 ASLVSYVL
-1524 ACDVTLQDGET
+1524 ENDVELHDGET
-1535 IGFSADDKHTIT
+1535 IGFAADDKHTIT
-1547 RSPGISLPEEQM
+1547 RSPGVGLPEEQM
-1559 TLKIGYEPIKGDPE
+1559 TLKISWESSDGDP
-1573 DDSCDHS
+1573 DDDG
-1580 DNDDTQD
+1580 DDPDGEMPED
-1587 EEEFSNPEVYT
+1587 EEAGVPEVYT
-1598 EEEMEAVEEHIEQ
+1598 EEEMEAVEGHIQQ
-1611 YFGKFENVFHELVS
+1611 YFGKVENVFHELVS
-1625 PDIHVDICV
+1625 PDIHVDICM
-1634 VPPSEERDYCTL
+1634 VPPTEERDYCTL

-1662 AEYKLERAELAIA
+1662 VEYKLERAELAIA

-1707 ASDTWLGFGHTMD
+1707 NCDSWLGHGHTV
-1720 NKENF
+1720 ENREPF
-1725 AENTKL
+1725 ADNTKL
-1731 CAAILTGPQ
+1731 CTATLIGPQ
-1740 STEEGG
+1740 DTEDGS

-1776 DVDALLNKMR
+1776 DTDALLNKMR

-1797 NAITRGTFS
+1797 DAITRGTLS
-1806 NDNFD
+1806 NDDFD

-1818 YHLESI
+1818 YHIESI

-1849 HDLMGEDFLKE
+1849 HDLMGEEFLAE
-1860 YSEVAKQVKADP
+1860 YGEVVEKVKADS

-1894 NQQGRAFAGYY
+1894 NHQGRAFAGYY

-1917 IDDYAL
+1917 VDDNAL
-1923 KYFGPSRYHSNE
+1923 CFFGPERYHSDE
-1935 FQQEAYLFIPFD
+1935 FQDEAYLFIPFD
-1947 EKYYQTMAQVIEERF
+1947 EDYYQAMAEVIEERF

-1977 SEVAHAIMEYL
+1977 SEVAQAIMEYL

>member
-41 MKEEVMLGSDF
+41 MKEEVMLGADF

-1355 EENSDDAV
+1355 DENSDDAV

>member
-1 MGAWGIKA
+1 
-9 LERDEGLDVLDI
+9 
-21 LKNEYV
+21 
-27 PEHPVMDLGEMIEL
+27 
-41 MKEEVMLGSDF
+41 
-52 SQIDFL
+52 
-58 FDNTAMALAELYF
+58 
-71 QWKDNSKLDY
+71 
-81 DHEEAIW
+81 
-88 DKVTGF
+88 
-94 TASKEALAFLLRQLT
+94 
-109 DIKNEVPDED
+109 
-119 GIREIVDLWKNEDSG
+119 
-134 EIAPAWLEHLNQL
+134 
-147 IDRLD
+147 
-152 SEQEARQMYIKKYW
+152 MYIKKYW

-178 LVAFLEDQKKEEI
+178 LVAFLVDQKKEEI

-196 FAKIGLDKQNWDFR
+196 FAKIGLDKQSWDFR

-257 EYNTPARRIRITVT
+257 EYNTPARRIRITAT

-277 MNKALA
+277 MNKSLA

-288 PLEYDLSEMMD
+288 PLEYDISEMMGED
-299 NEEIQEMARDVEA
+299 EITDMAYQVEM
-312 LRKELYEAAGRNR
+312 LRKELYEASGRNR
-325 DYHVKAEDVKSLLP
+325 NYHVKAEDVKDLLP
-339 DWKGADGCIATN
+339 DWEGADGCIATN
-351 RITVEGRKVGYC
+351 RITVEGYKVGYC
-363 YREEPDGG
+363 YREKPDGG

-377 FTAGDESDEYMD
+377 FTAGDESEAYMD

-414 TPAPCA
+414 TSAPCA

-453 KWHEEDKHQKI
+453 KWHEESKQHKI
-464 VDALEAISAEERTPE
+464 IDALEAIPAEERTPE

-616 ELVDQMQETLN
+616 EIVAQMEETLN

-635 EMGFNGEKYELIL
+635 EMGFNGEKHELIL

-667 PKEML
+667 TKEML
-672 KHWNILVGR
+672 EHWNILVGR
-681 QPLQNIGL
+681 QPIRNIGL
-689 RTEDGW
+689 RTDDGW
-695 EISGEDV
+695 DISGEDV
-702 QIWLEKQGE
+702 QIWLEEQGE

-718 YCEKLLPMLRE
+718 YCEKLLPMLRDE
-729 AECRVWWMLTTLTDQ
+729 EGRAWWMLTTLTDQ

-784 ELSTDPEAYLESYL
+784 ELSTDPNAYLESYL
-798 GYKMEPKQDP
+798 GYKMEPNEDP

-814 DVMAGSTC
+814 DTMVGSTC

-896 YCGYVDFIAWD
+896 FCGYVDFIAWD
-907 IQEALNMAKEF
+907 IRTALQMAKEF
-918 FEGTDIP
+918 FECSDIP
-925 WAIFHT
+925 WASFHT

-938 VSLKQQDDG
+938 VPLKQQDDG
-947 TETENQDD
+947 PETENQDD

-993 IQALNAIPENW
+993 IQALNAIPEDW

-1026 DEGTLKSKGDKAL
+1026 DEGTPRYRGDKAL
-1039 LRAIEVLESVREEG
+1039 LRAIKVLESVQEEG
-1053 QNKAQWNMRMAYG
+1053 QDKAEWNMRMAYG
-1066 YQYLYGQEEK
+1066 YQYLYGQEEQ
-1076 AIPYAQRWA
+1076 AIPYAKRWA

-1090 DENAPAV
+1090 DENATAV

-1109 RSRKKKAKFVPG
+1109 RSRNKKAKFVPG

-1142 EYVSESPSDE
+1142 EYVSDPPSDE

-1216 GELGSQF
+1216 GKLGSQF

-1246 MIFLDYRVCG
+1246 MIFLDYRACG
-1256 PQGEPAVVHVDQEND
+1256 PQGEPTVVHVDQEND

-1284 VRGLEHESLYDPD
+1284 ICGLEHESLYDLD

-1302 LEDDADEEKTDRK
+1302 LEDDADEEETDRK

-1336 NLREEWGIVD
+1336 DLREEWGIVD

-1355 EENSDDAV
+1355 DENSDDAV

-1440 ATGVYTS
+1440 ATGVFTS

-1459 ADMLKKDE
+1459 ANMLKEDE

-1508 PEELRDFL
+1508 PEDLRDFL

-1524 ACDVTLQDGET
+1524 ACDMTLQDGET

-1547 RSPGISLPEEQM
+1547 RSPGVSLPEEQM

-1573 DDSCDHS
+1573 DD
-1580 DNDDTQD
+1580 DD
-1587 EEEFSNPEVYT
+1587 S
-1598 EEEMEAVEEHIEQ
+1598 I
-1611 YFGKFENVFHELVS
+1611 G
-1625 PDIHVDICV
+1625 
-1634 VPPSEERDYCTL
+1634 
-1646 VTMGMGAHRM
+1646 
-1656 NVPEEL
+1656 
-1662 AEYKLERAELAIA
+1662 
-1675 LPADWKLDQESMKD
+1675 
-1689 EKWYWPIRLLK
+1689 
-1700 SLARLPI
+1700 
-1707 ASDTWLGFGHTMD
+1707 
-1720 NKENF
+1720 
-1725 AENTKL
+1725 
-1731 CAAILTGPQ
+1731 
-1740 STEEGG
+1740 
-1746 EVCTLPGG
+1746 
-1754 EEVNFYQVIPLYED
+1754 
-1768 ELDYKLEH
+1768 
-1776 DVDALLNKMR
+1776 
-1786 GISFVVNPTRQ
+1786 
-1797 NAITRGTFS
+1797 
-1806 NDNFD
+1806 
-1811 GEMDDAS
+1811 MDDVS
-1818 YHLESI
+1818 YHIESI

-1849 HDLMGEDFLKE
+1849 HDLMDGKFLAEHGE
-1860 YSEVAKQVKADP
+1860 VVNQVKADP
-1872 ASVDLRE
+1872 GNTDLRT
-1879 FIRDELDGCLFSVLF
+1879 FIREELFGCLFSALF
-1894 NQQGRAFAGYY
+1894 NQKGRAFAHYY
-1905 YGEGDSPYYPAD
+1905 YGENDAPYYPAD

-1947 EKYYQTMAQVIEERF
+1947 EKYYQAMAKVIEKRF
-1962 ENWQGQDFDEDTLEP
+1962 ENWQGQDFEEDTLEP
-1977 SEVAHAIMEYL
+1977 SDVAQAIMEYL
-1988 DCECT
+1988 DGECT

-2006 AYSYAQRLG
+2006 AYSYARRLG
-2015 VREGFVPVLIQ
+2015 VREGFIPVLIKP
-2026 ADDETLLECLVMNA
+2026 DETLLECLVMNA
-2040 DPEHDADCYE
+2040 DPENDADCYE
-2050 FDLKTVEEYRKKML
+2050 FNPKAVEEYRKKML
-2064 SAPVKDGKAIL
+2064 SDPVKNGKMVL

-2089 DLDWEEEVLGEM
+2089 DMDWEEEIIGEID
-2101 EGGEPNDRF
+2101 GGINNDRF
-2110 ANYWNDDT
+2110 ASYWDSDT
-2118 GMTYPLILAK
+2118 DMTVPLILAK
-2128 IPVKNPWEIFAYLPF
+2128 IPVKNPWEIFTYLPF

-2150 DTPDL
+2150 NTLEL

-2165 HGAIPAAMSH
+2165 YGAVPAAMSH
-2175 DELEFELP
+2175 DELEFLLP
-2183 TPISKERAMEVA
+2183 APVPKEKAIDVA
-2195 VEQYGFCPDLDQNED
+2195 VEQYGFCPDLDQNA
-2210 GSIGSLA
+2210 SIGTLA
-2217 DVLWQSTVWYFW
+2217 DTIHQSTVWYFW

>member
-1 MGAWGIKA
+1 
-9 LERDEGLDVLDI
+9 
-21 LKNEYV
+21 
-27 PEHPVMDLGEMIEL
+27 
-41 MKEEVMLGSDF
+41 
-52 SQIDFL
+52 
-58 FDNTAMALAELYF
+58 
-71 QWKDNSKLDY
+71 
-81 DHEEAIW
+81 
-88 DKVTGF
+88 
-94 TASKEALAFLLRQLT
+94 
-109 DIKNEVPDED
+109 
-119 GIREIVDLWKNEDSG
+119 
-134 EIAPAWLEHLNQL
+134 
-147 IDRLD
+147 
-152 SEQEARQMYIKKYW
+152 MYIKKYW

-196 FAKIGLDKQNWDFR
+196 FSKIGLDKQNWDFR

-257 EYNTPARRIRITVT
+257 EYNTPARRIRITAT

-283 DFAQN
+283 DFVHA

-325 DYHVKAEDVKSLLP
+325 DYYVKAEDMKNLLP
-339 DWKGADGCIATN
+339 DWEGADGCIATN
-351 RITVEGRKVGYC
+351 RITMEGYKVGYC
-363 YREEPDGG
+363 YRENPDGG

-377 FTAGDESDEYMD
+377 FTAGDESEAYMD

-399 NTICNDDPDIIPLLN
+399 NTICNDDPDIISLLN

-453 KWHEEDKHQKI
+453 KWHEESKQHKI
-464 VDALEAISAEERTPE
+464 IDALEAIPAEERTPE
-479 MDMELARAYNNLA
+479 MDSELARAYNNLA
-492 DSSEPEGRKLLHQA
+492 DPHKPTCKEMLKKALALLKP
-506 LELMQSHEEEL
+506 HEEYFE
-517 GDTYSWNFRMGY
+517 DDYYWNFRMGY
-529 AYYYLDQ
+529 SYFYLDQ
-536 EGRALRHFEKALELH
+536 EGRALRYFEKALEVR
-551 PGDDPKLNTR
+551 PGDDDTKEFIER
-561 QDMEELID
+561 
-569 SCKKGISLPQF
+569 CKQGISLPQF

-604 MMDEDKD
+604 MMDDDKD

-616 ELVDQMQETLN
+616 ELVAQMEETLN
-627 LVFDEISF
+627 LAFDEISF

-667 PKEML
+667 PKEVL
-672 KHWNILVGR
+672 EHWNILVGR

-695 EISGEDV
+695 DISGDDV
-702 QIWLEKQGE
+702 QIWLEEQGE
-711 NSFAISA
+711 NSFALSA

-729 AECRVWWMLTTLTDQ
+729 AEGRVWWMLTTLTDQ

-757 FDVLEEPK
+757 FDVLEEPR
-765 AEPSFLLSQLPDK
+765 AEPSILMSQLPDALK
-778 LREQGL
+778 ERGL

-798 GYKMEPKQDP
+798 GYEMKPNEDP

-855 DTLREEEGS
+855 DTLREKEGT

-871 DKLEEVL
+871 DKLEEL
-878 TGGDGS
+878 FTTGDGP

-907 IQEALNMAKEF
+907 IQTALQMAKNF
-918 FEGTDIP
+918 FEDSDIP
-925 WAIFHT
+925 WASFHT
-931 FRREAGS
+931 FRREAGT
-938 VSLKQQDDG
+938 VNLKTPSEEEPDD
-947 TETENQDD
+947 EDQAP
-955 ELDETLTGM
+955 ELDETLAGM
-964 DYIPYTQQNAEAFFA
+964 DYIPYTPQNEEEYFQ

-993 IQALNAIPENW
+993 IQALNAIPEDW
-1004 RNYRTAYALARA
+1004 RNYRIAYAMARA
-1016 LENYAIIGDH
+1016 LENCAIIGDH
-1026 DEGTLKSKGDKAL
+1026 DEGTPNYKGDKAL
-1039 LRAIEVLESVREEG
+1039 RRAIEVLESVREEG
-1053 QNKAQWNMRMAYG
+1053 QDKAEWNMRMAYG
-1066 YQYLYGQEEK
+1066 YQYLYGQEEQ

-1090 DENAPAV
+1090 DKDAPAV
-1097 IRECKAEIRKRQ
+1097 IQECQKEIAKRAEAEAEDE
-1109 RSRKKKAKFVPG
+1109 SDHTGVF
-1121 DTPFEG
+1121 TG
-1127 FDLTNF
+1127 F
-1133 WDDNWYALK
+1133 
-1142 EYVSESPSDE
+1142 
-1152 LIASVE
+1152 
-1158 EELGYKLPA
+1158 
-1167 AYIWL
+1167 
-1172 MKQHNGGIPVNT
+1172 
-1184 CYPCDEPTC
+1184 
-1193 WADDHVAITGI
+1193 
-1204 FGIGREKSCSLC
+1204 
-1216 GELGSQF
+1216 
-1223 MIDEWEYPAIGV
+1223 
-1235 AICDCPSAGHD
+1235 
-1246 MIFLDYRVCG
+1246 
-1256 PQGEPAVVHVDQEND
+1256 
-1271 YKITHLA
+1271 
-1278 DSFEEF
+1278 
-1284 VRGLEHESLYDPD
+1284 
-1297 EDVED
+1297 
-1302 LEDDADEEKTDRK
+1302 
-1315 GSFAGSVLLSKA
+1315 VLLSKG
-1327 EWDKEQLIR
+1327 EWDKEQFIR
-1336 NLREEWGIVD
+1336 DMKEKWDIAVD
-1346 EEPDEGDED
+1346 EYDAS
-1355 EENSDDAV
+1355 EEKDDDALV
-1363 VMRVG
+1363 FEVG
-1368 GMMLIVTLFHGHIP
+1368 DMVAAVSLATYPIP
-1382 DNEAE
+1382 NGEAE
-1387 INAENNYMWPEAVEV
+1387 LNAENNYMWEDAVKV
-1402 AKAHKAHIMVAV
+1402 AKEHCAHIMVAV
-1414 LGEEEK
+1414 LGKEEN
-1420 LLERG
+1420 LLEKG
-1425 KLFTKAMAVCCKQKY
+1425 KLYTKVVAACCRQEY
-1440 ATGVYTS
+1440 ATGIYTS
-1447 GVVFEPRFYEGL
+1447 GVVFEPRFYEGF
-1459 ADMLKKDE
+1459 ADMMQDGE

-1473 VWFGLYR
+1473 IWFGLWR
-1480 SEGGLNGYTYGMDVF
+1480 NENGMNGYTYGMDVF
-1495 GKEEMEVLNTDAE
+1495 GKDEMEVLGTDAK
-1508 PEELRDFL
+1508 PSDLRDFL
-1516 ASLASYVL
+1516 ASLVSYVL
-1524 ACDVTLQDGET
+1524 ENDVELHDGET
-1535 IGFSADDKHTIT
+1535 IGFAADDKHTIT
-1547 RSPGISLPEEQM
+1547 RSPGVGLPEEQM
-1559 TLKIGYEPIKGDPE
+1559 TLKISWESSDGDP
-1573 DDSCDHS
+1573 DDDG
-1580 DNDDTQD
+1580 DDPDGEMPED
-1587 EEEFSNPEVYT
+1587 EEAGVPEVYT
-1598 EEEMEAVEEHIEQ
+1598 EEEMEAVEGHIQQ
-1611 YFGKFENVFHELVS
+1611 YFGKVENVFHELVS
-1625 PDIHVDICV
+1625 PDIHVDICM
-1634 VPPSEERDYCTL
+1634 VPPTEERDYCTL

-1662 AEYKLERAELAIA
+1662 VEYKLERAELAIA

-1707 ASDTWLGFGHTMD
+1707 NCDSWLGHGHTV
-1720 NKENF
+1720 ENREPF
-1725 AENTKL
+1725 ADNTKL
-1731 CAAILTGPQ
+1731 CTATLIGPQ
-1740 STEEGG
+1740 DTEDGS

-1776 DVDALLNKMR
+1776 DTDALLNKMR

-1797 NAITRGTFS
+1797 DAITRGTLS
-1806 NDNFD
+1806 NDDFD

-1818 YHLESI
+1818 YHIESI

-1849 HDLMGEDFLKE
+1849 HDLMGEEFLAE
-1860 YSEVAKQVKADP
+1860 YGEVVEKVKADS

-1917 IDDYAL
+1917 VDDNAL
-1923 KYFGPSRYHSNE
+1923 RFFGPERYHSDE
-1935 FQQEAYLFIPFD
+1935 FQDEAYLFIPFD
-1947 EKYYQTMAQVIEERF
+1947 EDYYQAMAEVIEERF

-1977 SEVAHAIMEYL
+1977 SEVAQAIMEYL

-2040 DPEHDADCYE
+2040 DPKNDVDIYE
-2050 FDLKTVEEYRKKML
+2050 FDLKAVTEYRKKML
-2064 SAPVKDGKAIL
+2064 STPVKDGKTVL

-2089 DLDWEEEVLGEM
+2089 DMDWDEEVLGEM

-2110 ANYWNDDT
+2110 SSYWDDDT
-2118 GMTYPLILAK
+2118 EMTYPLILAK

-2143 GNWNECP
+2143 GNWNDCP
-2150 DTPDL
+2150 DTPEL
-2155 MAVAKYWFEQ
+2155 MAAAKYWFQQ

>member
-1 MGAWGIKA
+1 
-9 LERDEGLDVLDI
+9 
-21 LKNEYV
+21 
-27 PEHPVMDLGEMIEL
+27 
-41 MKEEVMLGSDF
+41 
-52 SQIDFL
+52 
-58 FDNTAMALAELYF
+58 
-71 QWKDNSKLDY
+71 
-81 DHEEAIW
+81 
-88 DKVTGF
+88 
-94 TASKEALAFLLRQLT
+94 
-109 DIKNEVPDED
+109 
-119 GIREIVDLWKNEDSG
+119 
-134 EIAPAWLEHLNQL
+134 
-147 IDRLD
+147 
-152 SEQEARQMYIKKYW
+152 MYIKKYW

-210 QTVEYLEF
+210 QTEEYLEF
-218 THSDGVEMDFHF
+218 THSNGVEMDFHF

-236 DLAAIL
+236 NLAAIL
-242 LECSVSGSVNLQDLD
+242 LECSVSGSVNLHDLD
-257 EYNTPARRIRITVT
+257 EYNTPARRIRITAT

-277 MNKALA
+277 MNKALE
-283 DFAQN
+283 DFVQD
-288 PLEYDLSEMMD
+288 PLSYDISEMMGED
-299 NEEIQEMARDVEA
+299 EITDMAYQVEM
-312 LRKELYEAAGRNR
+312 LRKELYQASGRNR
-325 DYHVKAEDVKSLLP
+325 DYHVKAEDVKHLLP
-339 DWKGADGCIATN
+339 DWEGADGCIATN
-351 RITVEGRKVGYC
+351 RITVEGCKVGYC

-377 FTAGDESDEYMD
+377 FTAGDESEAYMD

-420 FERDENGV
+420 FARDENGV
-428 FQQIKD
+428 FQ
-434 WKPDEDEEDP
+434 PEVLEPEEMEEP
-444 DMDILKQCQ
+444 DMDILEQCQ
-453 KWHEEDKHQKI
+453 KWHEKGKYQKI
-464 VDALEAISAEERTPE
+464 IDALEAIPAEERTPE
-479 MDMELARAYNNLA
+479 MDSELARAYNNLA
-492 DSSEPEGRKLLHQA
+492 VPEDRELYQKAISLLKPHA
-506 LELMQSHEEEL
+506 DYFAE
-517 GDTYSWNFRMGY
+517 DYRWNFRMGY
-529 AYYYLDQ
+529 SYYFLDQ
-536 EGRALRHFEKALELH
+536 EGRALPYFRKALEKL
-551 PGDDPKLNTR
+551 PGDEDTQK
-561 QDMEELID
+561 LID
-569 SCKKGISLPQF
+569 ACESLITLPQF
-580 WECFRERT
+580 SECFRERT

-616 ELVDQMQETLN
+616 ELVAQMQETLN

-667 PKEML
+667 PKEVL
-672 KHWNILVGR
+672 EQCNILVGR

-689 RTEDGW
+689 RTDDGW
-695 EISGEDV
+695 DISGEDV
-702 QIWLEKQGE
+702 QIWLEEQGE

-729 AECRVWWMLTTLTDQ
+729 EEGRAWWMLTTLTDQ

-757 FDVLEEPK
+757 FDVLEKPK

-814 DVMAGSTC
+814 DTMVGSTC

-855 DTLREEEGS
+855 DTLREEEGTE
-864 QKIFDFR
+864 KIFDFR
-871 DKLEEVL
+871 DKLEEL
-878 TGGDGS
+878 FTTGNGP

-907 IQEALNMAKEF
+907 IRTALNMAKEF

-938 VSLKQQDDG
+938 VPLKQQDDG

-993 IQALNAIPENW
+993 LQALNAIPEDW
-1004 RNYRTAYALARA
+1004 RNYRIAYAMARA

-1053 QNKAQWNMRMAYG
+1053 QDKAEWNMRMAYG

-1109 RSRKKKAKFVPG
+1109 RSRKKKTKFVPG

-1142 EYVSESPSDE
+1142 EYVSDPPSDE

-1193 WADDHVAITGI
+1193 WSDDHVAITGI

-1223 MIDEWEYPAIGV
+1223 MIAEWEYPAIGV

-1246 MIFLDYRVCG
+1246 MIFLDYRACG

-1284 VRGLEHESLYDPD
+1284 IRGLEHESLYDSD
-1297 EDVED
+1297 EDAED
-1302 LEDDADEEKTDRK
+1302 LEDDADEEETDHK

-1336 NLREEWGIVD
+1336 DLREEWGIVD

-1355 EENSDDAV
+1355 VENSDDAV

-1368 GMMLIVTLFHGHIP
+1368 NMMLIVTLFHGHIP

-1547 RSPGISLPEEQM
+1547 RSPGVSLPEEQM
-1559 TLKIGYEPIKGDPE
+1559 TLKIGYEPIKGDPKDD
-1573 DDSCDHS
+1573 DDS
-1580 DNDDTQD
+1580 
-1587 EEEFSNPEVYT
+1587 
-1598 EEEMEAVEEHIEQ
+1598 I
-1611 YFGKFENVFHELVS
+1611 G
-1625 PDIHVDICV
+1625 
-1634 VPPSEERDYCTL
+1634 
-1646 VTMGMGAHRM
+1646 
-1656 NVPEEL
+1656 
-1662 AEYKLERAELAIA
+1662 
-1675 LPADWKLDQESMKD
+1675 
-1689 EKWYWPIRLLK
+1689 
-1700 SLARLPI
+1700 
-1707 ASDTWLGFGHTMD
+1707 
-1720 NKENF
+1720 
-1725 AENTKL
+1725 
-1731 CAAILTGPQ
+1731 
-1740 STEEGG
+1740 
-1746 EVCTLPGG
+1746 
-1754 EEVNFYQVIPLYED
+1754 
-1768 ELDYKLEH
+1768 
-1776 DVDALLNKMR
+1776 
-1786 GISFVVNPTRQ
+1786 
-1797 NAITRGTFS
+1797 
-1806 NDNFD
+1806 
-1811 GEMDDAS
+1811 MDDVS
-1818 YHLESI
+1818 YHIESI

-1849 HDLMGEDFLKE
+1849 HDLMGGKFLAE
-1860 YSEVAKQVKADP
+1860 HGEVVNQVKADP
-1872 ASVDLRE
+1872 GNTDLRT
-1879 FIRDELDGCLFSVLF
+1879 FIREELFGCLFSALF
-1894 NQQGRAFAGYY
+1894 NQKGRAFAHYY
-1905 YGEGDSPYYPAD
+1905 YGENDAPYYPAD

-1947 EKYYQTMAQVIEERF
+1947 EDYYQAMAKVIEKRF
-1962 ENWQGQDFDEDTLEP
+1962 TNWQGQEFDEDTLEP
-1977 SEVAHAIMEYL
+1977 SKVAEALMEYL

-1993 YFPSMADDDPIMS
+1993 YFPSMKDDDPIMS
-2006 AYSYAQRLG
+2006 AYSYAKRES
-2015 VREGFVPVLIQ
+2015 VKEGFVPVLIR

-2040 DPEHDADCYE
+2040 DPEHDADFYE
-2050 FDLKTVEEYRKKML
+2050 FDLKTVTEYRKKML
-2064 SAPVKDGKAIL
+2064 SAPIKDGKAVL

-2089 DLDWEEEVLGEM
+2089 DMDWEEEIIGEID
-2101 EGGEPNDRF
+2101 GGINNDRF
-2110 ANYWNDDT
+2110 ASYWDSDT
-2118 GMTYPLILAK
+2118 DMTVPLILAK

-2175 DELEFELP
+2175 DELEFLLP
-2183 TPISKERAMEVA
+2183 APAPKEKAIDVA
-2195 VEQYGFCPDLDQNED
+2195 VEQYGFCPDLDQNA
-2210 GSIGSLA
+2210 SIGTLA
-2217 DVLWQSTVWYFW
+2217 DTIHQSTVWYFW

>member
-1 MGAWGIKA
+1 
-9 LERDEGLDVLDI
+9 
-21 LKNEYV
+21 
-27 PEHPVMDLGEMIEL
+27 
-41 MKEEVMLGSDF
+41 
-52 SQIDFL
+52 
-58 FDNTAMALAELYF
+58 
-71 QWKDNSKLDY
+71 
-81 DHEEAIW
+81 
-88 DKVTGF
+88 
-94 TASKEALAFLLRQLT
+94 
-109 DIKNEVPDED
+109 
-119 GIREIVDLWKNEDSG
+119 
-134 EIAPAWLEHLNQL
+134 
-147 IDRLD
+147 
-152 SEQEARQMYIKKYW
+152 MYIKKYW

-196 FAKIGLDKQNWDFR
+196 FTKIGLDKQNWGFR

-218 THSDGVEMDFHF
+218 THSSGVEMDFHF

-257 EYNTPARRIRITVT
+257 EYNTPSRRIRITAT

-277 MNKALA
+277 MNKSLA

-299 NEEIQEMARDVEA
+299 DEEIQEMARDVEA
-312 LRKELYEAAGRNR
+312 LRKDLYEAAGRNR
-325 DYHVKAEDVKSLLP
+325 DYHVKAEDVKSLLS

-351 RITVEGRKVGYC
+351 RITVEGCKVGYC
-363 YREEPDGG
+363 YREKPDGD

-377 FTAGDESDEYMD
+377 FTAGDESEEYMD

-492 DSSEPEGRKLLHQA
+492 DPSEPEGKKLLHRA

-536 EGRALRHFEKALELH
+536 EGRALRYFEKALELH
-551 PGDDPKLNTR
+551 PGDDPKLNTQ
-561 QDMEELID
+561 QDIEDLID
-569 SCKKGISLPQF
+569 WCKKGISLPQF
-580 WECFRERT
+580 SECFRERT
-588 ENWWETF
+588 EDWWETF
-595 AEMEAELRQ
+595 AEMESELRQ

-616 ELVDQMQETLN
+616 ELVSQMQETLN

-667 PKEML
+667 PKEVL
-672 KHWNILVGR
+672 EQWNILVGR

-689 RTEDGW
+689 RTDDGW
-695 EISGEDV
+695 DISGEDV
-702 QIWLEKQGE
+702 QIWLEEQGE

-729 AECRVWWMLTTLTDQ
+729 EEGRAWWMLTTFTDQ

-938 VSLKQQDDG
+938 VPLKQQDDG

-993 IQALNAIPENW
+993 IQALNAIPEDW

-1026 DEGTLKSKGDKAL
+1026 NEGTPRYKGDKAL
-1039 LRAIEVLESVREEG
+1039 CRAIEVLESVREEG
-1053 QNKAQWNMRMAYG
+1053 QDKAEWNMRMAYG

-1090 DENAPAV
+1090 DENASAV
-1097 IRECKAEIRKRQ
+1097 IQECKAEIRKRQ
-1109 RSRKKKAKFVPG
+1109 RSRKKAKFVPG

-1133 WDDNWYALK
+1133 WDDSMYALK
-1142 EYVSESPSDE
+1142 EYVSDPPSDE

-1193 WADDHVAITGI
+1193 WAEDHVAITGI

-1271 YKITHLA
+1271 YKITHLT

-1355 EENSDDAV
+1355 VENSDDAV

-1368 GMMLIVTLFHGHIP
+1368 NMMLIVTLFHGHIP

-1559 TLKIGYEPIKGDPE
+1559 TLKIGYEPTEVEPE
-1573 DDSCDHS
+1573 TDDDS
-1580 DNDDTQD
+1580 
-1587 EEEFSNPEVYT
+1587 
-1598 EEEMEAVEEHIEQ
+1598 I
-1611 YFGKFENVFHELVS
+1611 G
-1625 PDIHVDICV
+1625 
-1634 VPPSEERDYCTL
+1634 
-1646 VTMGMGAHRM
+1646 
-1656 NVPEEL
+1656 
-1662 AEYKLERAELAIA
+1662 
-1675 LPADWKLDQESMKD
+1675 
-1689 EKWYWPIRLLK
+1689 
-1700 SLARLPI
+1700 
-1707 ASDTWLGFGHTMD
+1707 
-1720 NKENF
+1720 
-1725 AENTKL
+1725 
-1731 CAAILTGPQ
+1731 
-1740 STEEGG
+1740 
-1746 EVCTLPGG
+1746 
-1754 EEVNFYQVIPLYED
+1754 
-1768 ELDYKLEH
+1768 
-1776 DVDALLNKMR
+1776 
-1786 GISFVVNPTRQ
+1786 
-1797 NAITRGTFS
+1797 
-1806 NDNFD
+1806 
-1811 GEMDDAS
+1811 MDDVS
-1818 YHLESI
+1818 YHIESI

-1849 HDLMGEDFLKE
+1849 HDLMGEKFLE
-1860 YSEVAKQVKADP
+1860 EHGDVVNQVKADP
-1872 ASVDLRE
+1872 GSTDLRT
-1879 FIRDELDGCLFSVLF
+1879 FIREELFGCLFSALF
-1894 NQQGRAFAGYY
+1894 NQKGRAFAHYY
-1905 YGEGDSPYYPAD
+1905 YGENDAPYYPAD

-1935 FQQEAYLFIPFD
+1935 FQQETYLFIPFD
-1947 EKYYQTMAQVIEERF
+1947 EKYYQAMAKVIEKRF
-1962 ENWQGQDFDEDTLEP
+1962 VNWQGQDFDEDTLEP
-1977 SEVAHAIMEYL
+1977 SEVAQAIMEYL

-2006 AYSYAQRLG
+2006 AYSYARRLG
-2015 VREGFVPVLIQ
+2015 VREDFIPVLIKP
-2026 ADDETLLECLVMNA
+2026 DETLLECLVMNA
-2040 DPEHDADCYE
+2040 DPENDADCYE
-2050 FDLKTVEEYRKKML
+2050 FNPKAVEEYRKKML
-2064 SAPVKDGKAIL
+2064 SAPVKDGKAVL
-2075 EELTGQRKEEAEDD
+2075 EELTGQRKEEAEEDD
-2089 DLDWEEEVLGEM
+2089 MDWEEEIIGEID
-2101 EGGEPNDRF
+2101 GGINNDRF
-2110 ANYWNDDT
+2110 ASYWDSDT
-2118 GMTYPLILAK
+2118 NMTVPLILAK

-2150 DTPDL
+2150 DTLEL

-2165 HGAIPAAMSH
+2165 YDAVPAAMSH
-2175 DELEFELP
+2175 DELEFLLP
-2183 TPISKERAMEVA
+2183 APVPKEKAIDVA
-2195 VEQYGFCPDLDQNED
+2195 VEQYGFCPDLDQNA
-2210 GSIGSLA
+2210 SIGTLA
-2217 DVLWQSTVWYFW
+2217 DTIHQSTVWYFW

>member
-1 MGAWGIKA
+1 
-9 LERDEGLDVLDI
+9 
-21 LKNEYV
+21 
-27 PEHPVMDLGEMIEL
+27 
-41 MKEEVMLGSDF
+41 
-52 SQIDFL
+52 
-58 FDNTAMALAELYF
+58 
-71 QWKDNSKLDY
+71 
-81 DHEEAIW
+81 
-88 DKVTGF
+88 
-94 TASKEALAFLLRQLT
+94 
-109 DIKNEVPDED
+109 
-119 GIREIVDLWKNEDSG
+119 
-134 EIAPAWLEHLNQL
+134 
-147 IDRLD
+147 
-152 SEQEARQMYIKKYW
+152 MYIKKYW

-178 LVAFLEDQKKEEI
+178 LVAFLEDQKQEEI

-257 EYNTPARRIRITVT
+257 EYNTPARRVRITAT

-283 DFAQN
+283 DFVHA
-288 PLEYDLSEMMD
+288 PLEYDLSEMMGED
-299 NEEIQEMARDVEA
+299 EITDMAYQVEM
-312 LRKELYEAAGRNR
+312 LRKELYEASGRNR
-325 DYHVKAEDVKSLLP
+325 NYHVKAEDVKDLLP
-339 DWKGADGCIATN
+339 DWEGADGCIATN
-351 RITVEGRKVGYC
+351 RITVEGCKVGYC
-363 YREEPDGG
+363 YREKPDGG

-377 FTAGDESDEYMD
+377 FTAGDESEAYMD

-453 KWHEEDKHQKI
+453 KWHEEDKHLKI
-464 VDALEAISAEERTPE
+464 VDALEAIPAEERTPE
-479 MDMELARAYNNLA
+479 VDMELARAYNNLA
-492 DSSEPEGRKLLHQA
+492 DPSEPEGRKLLHRA

-536 EGRALRHFEKALELH
+536 EGRALRYFEKALELH

-569 SCKKGISLPQF
+569 SCKKGISLPRF
-580 WECFRERT
+580 SECFRERT

-616 ELVDQMQETLN
+616 ELVAQMEGALN
-627 LVFDEISF
+627 QAFDEISF
-635 EMGFNGEKYELIL
+635 EMGFNGEKHELIL

-655 KLFELVYFQKHA
+655 KLFELIYFQKHA
-667 PKEML
+667 PKEVL
-672 KHWNILVGR
+672 EHWNILVGR

-695 EISGEDV
+695 DISGDDV
-702 QIWLEKQGE
+702 QIWLEEQGE
-711 NSFAISA
+711 NSFALSA

-729 AECRVWWMLTTLTDQ
+729 AEGRVWWMLTTLTDQ

-757 FDVLEEPK
+757 FDVLEEPR
-765 AEPSFLLSQLPDK
+765 AEPSILMSQLPDALK
-778 LREQGL
+778 ERGL

-798 GYKMEPKQDP
+798 GYEMKPNEDP

-878 TGGDGS
+878 TVGDGS

-907 IQEALNMAKEF
+907 IREALNMAKEF

-938 VSLKQQDDG
+938 VPLKQQDDG

-1053 QNKAQWNMRMAYG
+1053 QDKAEWNMRMAYG
-1066 YQYLYGQEEK
+1066 YQYLYGQEEQ

-1090 DENAPAV
+1090 DKDAPAV
-1097 IRECKAEIRKRQ
+1097 IQECQKEIAKRAEAEAEDE
-1109 RSRKKKAKFVPG
+1109 SDHTGVF
-1121 DTPFEG
+1121 TG
-1127 FDLTNF
+1127 F
-1133 WDDNWYALK
+1133 
-1142 EYVSESPSDE
+1142 
-1152 LIASVE
+1152 
-1158 EELGYKLPA
+1158 
-1167 AYIWL
+1167 
-1172 MKQHNGGIPVNT
+1172 
-1184 CYPCDEPTC
+1184 
-1193 WADDHVAITGI
+1193 
-1204 FGIGREKSCSLC
+1204 
-1216 GELGSQF
+1216 
-1223 MIDEWEYPAIGV
+1223 
-1235 AICDCPSAGHD
+1235 
-1246 MIFLDYRVCG
+1246 
-1256 PQGEPAVVHVDQEND
+1256 
-1271 YKITHLA
+1271 
-1278 DSFEEF
+1278 
-1284 VRGLEHESLYDPD
+1284 
-1297 EDVED
+1297 
-1302 LEDDADEEKTDRK
+1302 
-1315 GSFAGSVLLSKA
+1315 VLLSKG
-1327 EWDKEQLIR
+1327 EWDKEQFIR
-1336 NLREEWGIVD
+1336 DMKEKWDIAVD
-1346 EEPDEGDED
+1346 EYDAS
-1355 EENSDDAV
+1355 EEKDDDALV
-1363 VMRVG
+1363 FEVG
-1368 GMMLIVTLFHGHIP
+1368 DMVAAVSLATYPIP
-1382 DNEAE
+1382 NGEAE
-1387 INAENNYMWPEAVEV
+1387 LNAENNYMWEDAVKV
-1402 AKAHKAHIMVAV
+1402 AKEHCAHIMVAV
-1414 LGEEEK
+1414 LGKEEN
-1420 LLERG
+1420 LLEKG
-1425 KLFTKAMAVCCKQKY
+1425 KLYTKVVAACCRQEY
-1440 ATGVYTS
+1440 ATGIYTS
-1447 GVVFEPRFYEGL
+1447 GVVFEPRFYEGF
-1459 ADMLKKDE
+1459 ADMMQDGE

-1473 VWFGLYR
+1473 IWFGLWR
-1480 SEGGLNGYTYGMDVF
+1480 NENGMNGYTYGMDVF
-1495 GKEEMEVLNTDAE
+1495 GKDEMEVLGTDAK
-1508 PEELRDFL
+1508 PSDLRDFL
-1516 ASLASYVL
+1516 ASLVSYVL
-1524 ACDVTLQDGET
+1524 ENDVELHDGET
-1535 IGFSADDKHTIT
+1535 IGFAADDKHTIT
-1547 RSPGISLPEEQM
+1547 RSPGVGLPEEQM
-1559 TLKIGYEPIKGDPE
+1559 TLKISWESSDGDP
-1573 DDSCDHS
+1573 DDDG
-1580 DNDDTQD
+1580 DDPDGEMPED
-1587 EEEFSNPEVYT
+1587 EEAGVPEVYT
-1598 EEEMEAVEEHIEQ
+1598 EEEMEAVEGHIQQ
-1611 YFGKFENVFHELVS
+1611 YFGKVENVFHELVS
-1625 PDIHVDICV
+1625 PDIHVDICM
-1634 VPPSEERDYCTL
+1634 VPPTEERDYCTL

-1662 AEYKLERAELAIA
+1662 VEYKLERAELAIA

-1797 NAITRGTFS
+1797 NAITRGTLS

-1917 IDDYAL
+1917 IDDNAL
-1923 KYFGPSRYHSNE
+1923 RFFGPERYHSDE
-1935 FQQEAYLFIPFD
+1935 FQDEAYLFIPFD
-1947 EKYYQTMAQVIEERF
+1947 EDYYQAMAEVIGERF

-1977 SEVAHAIMEYL
+1977 SEVAQAIMEYL

-2040 DPEHDADCYE
+2040 DPKNDVDIYE
-2050 FDLKTVEEYRKKML
+2050 FDLKAVTEYRKKML
-2064 SAPVKDGKAIL
+2064 STPVKDGKTVL

-2089 DLDWEEEVLGEM
+2089 DMDWDEEVLGEM

-2110 ANYWNDDT
+2110 SSYWDDDT
-2118 GMTYPLILAK
+2118 EMTYPLILAK

-2143 GNWNECP
+2143 GNWNDCP
-2150 DTPDL
+2150 DTPEL
-2155 MAVAKYWFEQ
+2155 MAAAKYWFQQ

>member
-1 MGAWGIKA
+1 
-9 LERDEGLDVLDI
+9 
-21 LKNEYV
+21 
-27 PEHPVMDLGEMIEL
+27 
-41 MKEEVMLGSDF
+41 
-52 SQIDFL
+52 
-58 FDNTAMALAELYF
+58 
-71 QWKDNSKLDY
+71 
-81 DHEEAIW
+81 
-88 DKVTGF
+88 
-94 TASKEALAFLLRQLT
+94 
-109 DIKNEVPDED
+109 
-119 GIREIVDLWKNEDSG
+119 
-134 EIAPAWLEHLNQL
+134 
-147 IDRLD
+147 
-152 SEQEARQMYIKKYW
+152 MYIKKYW

-196 FAKIGLDKQNWDFR
+196 FTKIGLDKQNWGFR

-218 THSDGVEMDFHF
+218 THSSGVEMDFHF

-257 EYNTPARRIRITVT
+257 EYNTPSRRIRITAT

-277 MNKALA
+277 MNKSLA

-299 NEEIQEMARDVEA
+299 DEEIQEMARDVEA
-312 LRKELYEAAGRNR
+312 LRKDLYEAAGRNR
-325 DYHVKAEDVKSLLP
+325 DYHVKAEDVKSLLS

-351 RITVEGRKVGYC
+351 RITVEGCKVGYC
-363 YREEPDGG
+363 YREKPDGD

-377 FTAGDESDEYMD
+377 FTAGDESEEYMD

-464 VDALEAISAEERTPE
+464 VDALEAIPTEERTPE

-492 DSSEPEGRKLLHQA
+492 DSSEPEGRKQLHRA
-506 LELMQSHEEEL
+506 LELMQCHEEEL

-536 EGRALRHFEKALELH
+536 EGRALRYFEKALEQH

-561 QDMEELID
+561 QDIEDLID
-569 SCKKGISLPQF
+569 WCTKGISLPQF
-580 WECFRERT
+580 SECFRERT

-616 ELVDQMQETLN
+616 ELVAQMEGALN
-627 LVFDEISF
+627 QAFDEISF
-635 EMGFNGEKYELIL
+635 EMGFNGEKHELIL

-655 KLFELVYFQKHA
+655 KLFELIYFQKHA
-667 PKEML
+667 PKEVL
-672 KHWNILVGR
+672 EHWNILVGR

-689 RTEDGW
+689 RTENGW
-695 EISGEDV
+695 DISGDDV
-702 QIWLEKQGE
+702 QIWLEEQGE

-718 YCEKLLPMLRE
+718 YCEKLLPMLRDE
-729 AECRVWWMLTTLTDQ
+729 EGRAWWMLTTLTDQ

-784 ELSTDPEAYLESYL
+784 ELSTDPNAYLESYL
-798 GYKMEPKQDP
+798 GYKMEPNEDP

-814 DVMAGSTC
+814 DTMVGSTC

-843 DGAVAG
+843 DGTVAG

-855 DTLREEEGS
+855 DTLREEEGT

-871 DKLEEVL
+871 DKLEEVF
-878 TGGDGS
+878 TTDEGS

-907 IQEALNMAKEF
+907 IREALNMAKEF

-938 VSLKQQDDG
+938 VPLKQQDDG
-947 TETENQDD
+947 PETKNQDD
-955 ELDETLTGM
+955 ELNETLTGM

-979 QLEQWNDEDEYTRC
+979 QLEQWNAEDEYTRC

-1053 QNKAQWNMRMAYG
+1053 QDKAEWNMRMAYG
-1066 YQYLYGQEEK
+1066 YQYLYGQEAK

-1090 DENAPAV
+1090 DEDAPAV

-1142 EYVSESPSDE
+1142 EYVSDPPSDE

-1172 MKQHNGGIPVNT
+1172 MKQHNGGIPMNT

-1204 FGIGREKSCSLC
+1204 FGIGREKNCSLC
-1216 GELGSQF
+1216 GEMGSQF

-1246 MIFLDYRVCG
+1246 MIFLDYRACG

-1284 VRGLEHESLYDPD
+1284 IRGLEHESLYDPD

-1355 EENSDDAV
+1355 DENSDDAV

-1402 AKAHKAHIMVAV
+1402 TKAHKAHIMVAV

-1459 ADMLKKDE
+1459 ADMLKEDE

-1508 PEELRDFL
+1508 PEDLRDFL

-1547 RSPGISLPEEQM
+1547 RSPGVSLPEEQM
-1559 TLKIGYEPIKGDPE
+1559 TLKISYEPTEVEPE
-1573 DDSCDHS
+1573 TDDDS
-1580 DNDDTQD
+1580 
-1587 EEEFSNPEVYT
+1587 
-1598 EEEMEAVEEHIEQ
+1598 I
-1611 YFGKFENVFHELVS
+1611 G
-1625 PDIHVDICV
+1625 
-1634 VPPSEERDYCTL
+1634 
-1646 VTMGMGAHRM
+1646 
-1656 NVPEEL
+1656 
-1662 AEYKLERAELAIA
+1662 
-1675 LPADWKLDQESMKD
+1675 
-1689 EKWYWPIRLLK
+1689 
-1700 SLARLPI
+1700 
-1707 ASDTWLGFGHTMD
+1707 
-1720 NKENF
+1720 
-1725 AENTKL
+1725 
-1731 CAAILTGPQ
+1731 
-1740 STEEGG
+1740 
-1746 EVCTLPGG
+1746 
-1754 EEVNFYQVIPLYED
+1754 
-1768 ELDYKLEH
+1768 
-1776 DVDALLNKMR
+1776 
-1786 GISFVVNPTRQ
+1786 
-1797 NAITRGTFS
+1797 
-1806 NDNFD
+1806 
-1811 GEMDDAS
+1811 MDDVS
-1818 YHLESI
+1818 YHIESI

-1849 HDLMGEDFLKE
+1849 HDLMGEKFLE
-1860 YSEVAKQVKADP
+1860 EHGDVVNQVKADP
-1872 ASVDLRE
+1872 GSTDLRT
-1879 FIRDELDGCLFSVLF
+1879 FIREELFGCLFSALF
-1894 NQQGRAFAGYY
+1894 NQKGRAFAHYY
-1905 YGEGDSPYYPAD
+1905 YGENDAPYYPAD

-1935 FQQEAYLFIPFD
+1935 FQQETYLFIPFD
-1947 EKYYQTMAQVIEERF
+1947 EKYYQAMAKVIEKRF
-1962 ENWQGQDFDEDTLEP
+1962 VNWQGQDFDEDTLEP
-1977 SEVAHAIMEYL
+1977 SEVAQAIMEYL

-2006 AYSYAQRLG
+2006 AYSYARRLG
-2015 VREGFVPVLIQ
+2015 VREDFIPVLIKP
-2026 ADDETLLECLVMNA
+2026 DETLLECLVMNA
-2040 DPEHDADCYE
+2040 DPENDADCYE
-2050 FDLKTVEEYRKKML
+2050 FNPKAVEEYRKKML
-2064 SAPVKDGKAIL
+2064 SAPVKDGKAVL
-2075 EELTGQRKEEAEDD
+2075 EELTGQRKEEAEEDD
-2089 DLDWEEEVLGEM
+2089 MDWEEEIIGEID
-2101 EGGEPNDRF
+2101 GGINNDRF
-2110 ANYWNDDT
+2110 ASYWDSDT
-2118 GMTYPLILAK
+2118 NMTVPLILAK

-2150 DTPDL
+2150 DTLEL

-2165 HGAIPAAMSH
+2165 YDAVPAAMSH
-2175 DELEFELP
+2175 DELEFLLP
-2183 TPISKERAMEVA
+2183 APVPKEKAIDVA
-2195 VEQYGFCPDLDQNED
+2195 VEQYGFCPDLDQNA
-2210 GSIGSLA
+2210 SIGTLA
-2217 DVLWQSTVWYFW
+2217 DTIHQSTVWYFW